1 MNINMPIKN
10 VKNKIKIDF
19 INSTIKLLDIKYEK
33 ETNESTHSISININ
47 YNNFLL
53 SKKFDD
59 FFLGKSKTKFYFK
72 KCIRTI
78 EYMHKLINIRKEL
91 KFQNIE
97 NQNCDFISKVT
108 KSIMYIIKD
117 NINSKNSTL
126 NQKFIKILIVMT
138 YNNIFPIENLI
149 LIISIFIN
157 TIIDIIIK
165 EDQIIDNSIKIN
177 NSPMYFIN
185 DLFNTLN
192 SIPKNLINRSLH
204 IKLIGQII
212 TILEKNIFKYP
223 YYIHVNKLHL
233 WLKLL
238 GNKIISSD
246 SKTQLHYDRI
256 LSFLVKI
263 YKFSFE
269 NIFLYKNIYEKSAVS
284 FDYYINSLDFL
295 CELFKEEHTQ
305 RLSNTFIIKDGFYI
319 YNNVPLSL
327 NNVQIKTT
335 CYTLIFSFRLT
346 KISNNSEDTIILNLV
361 NNSRKSILKISLA
374 QNSKML
380 KVTGKKNVEWN
391 SGISIDLD
399 KDYLVCITQE
409 KKMLIEK
416 KKISLYINNIEK
428 KKEKDSNKS
437 SHEHLTSNLF
447 DFIDFEQNVT
457 FELGKNNFEG
467 IFGDVVVINKKI
479 KSNEIF
485 HIYNLKENY
494 SDVICSINNRYDFTL
509 KKKNYTKEN
518 SDIVFLNNLK
528 YQCILKLLS
537 KEVQNILHKKKSI
550 IIKPYGE
557 LKYLKNNNEANTI
570 KEKDDNNIDNL
581 NIKIYHMNY
590 SIINFIF
597 QHGLEFLTFQLH
609 KIKSLI
615 DDNDLMNLCLYKTL
629 HTVLEVIKMADE
641 IFFIEKDKN
650 TFKVENKFC
659 TFLISL
665 VTVLNTK
672 KRNFDFDE
680 KIRGV
685 LLDFVEIFQKKNT
698 TILQD
703 LIFSILFDTKLFKR
717 NNIVNYN
724 RLFDEML
731 YHIKN
736 NDKNN
741 SVFMFYK
748 LLLFDDFFE
757 IKSKETKHKNYMKI
771 ITYFLTENKKLKT
784 KDSINENFI
793 QYFLNIKSLKKIYH
807 YLKIIYYNY
816 DSLKSY
822 YNDNDNF
829 IRYIF
834 SNYNKIIDNNC
845 KYCRN
850 IQILCFLLYDLR
862 IKENQNNSVF
872 SYAPFGFMLSP
883 NYNFIRCIFI
893 QCFNID
899 NQQKLKFIKSSLYY
913 ENEIDILL
921 NIMRKGN
928 INILSLIDFQ
938 YFIPKL
944 EAIIKYFCYLYNQY
958 SSSSDNY
965 LFKLLKKSIK
975 LITDFLDKVIKM
987 DEIGTKNNNN
997 QINNSDNNSENEFI
1011 SKLFASSC
1019 IKLLFILYF
1028 NIYNEQ
1034 ELKDLKTIDK
1044 YMSFSLNRVY
1054 NPFYFYLLLPFIDLN
1069 KNIKISK
1076 NYKTELLKMIMKNI
1090 ILSYNTIKIKTVDL
1104 SNDNK
1109 AKINN
1114 DILILN
1120 SIVILIRIYNIIQSN
1135 DNSFIISAAQKTIIN
1150 YLKYILENNY
1160 LFSKYI
1166 FNINLIDDNV
1176 IVNEQKIKNNNN
1188 NIKEKKKKLST
1199 EKEKDK
1205 EKEKKYY
1212 KFLSEITL
1220 DIAFFLLNKNEDSDL
1235 ISILYSSL
1243 KIKENNT
1250 IFYQIDDYFLSE
1262 SNNNKNINVFNT
1274 NMIRLLN
1281 NQKISTDY
1289 CDATNQDSTLNSIY
1303 FFTYF
1308 FYKLKNSSKKLKKE
1322 KNKSENDLIA
1332 FINKGLEIIFK
1343 DCISIIQKYIKQI
1356 KKIKNKST
1364 INEIQFKVYYIMFE
1378 HFLSKYKDNNFKLT
1392 ESKQIFAY
1400 FQKYLKNS
1408 KLMHK
1413 IEKNYNSPLNLFDN
1427 SDLSILDKS
1436 DPSINILSKYRKSS
1450 CLPDEGDLLLRIKQK
1465 DSINNPNTEYKEFI
1479 TRRSNSLNEDLIK
1492 YNNIMERLDK
1502 DEIDNDNNNVK
1513 IKTPKLPTKE
1523 TKTNFD
1529 ISDLSCSKD
1538 ISTVNT
1544 NVNIIDESNSENSF
1558 NESNNLNFNSNYQ
1571 CNNYINYTEEK
1582 YKKRKKAFYLNKK
1595 NFISSI
1601 NLNRNLLSCNENE
1614 PELTEFSYK
1623 EEVQNIQK
1631 SKLSEDETRNT
1642 NNLYISKIHKN
1653 MLEEKEN
1660 VTREIEIDPNHQYL
1674 IDKLKDFDIPCF
1686 YYRKLNSKDE
1696 PKNTKIILIP
1706 KREIMRTFG
1715 FIFKKFI
1722 YNSKLFKKLKYAFK
1736 IRYKD
1741 IDLEHSIPEEEDFS
1755 LDYPTKLKNFTCND
1769 YYRPFLK
1776 PILNYSQTEYFYSAH
1791 SNLKKTIVQKD
1802 ISDED
1807 KIGLIE
1813 YEKINLIINKKKSEF
1828 RVKCENIS
1836 NKGSIF
1842 GAIHL
1847 QNSLMTFED
1856 NSLKDKRLVHEKV
1869 DQKIFYLFSS
1879 DNVDRLKGRNKH
1891 MVIYYNEIKEVIL
1904 RRYCFTDIAYEIF
1917 TKDNR
1922 SFFFNFF
1929 NIDNR
1934 KKFFNSLKEKIN
1946 KFNSKLKEGDKNS
1959 GIYSYLYNNIAEPL
1973 YINDPKN
1980 YFENNDY
1987 KNKYVKSEIS
1997 NFQYLLLVNKFS
2009 TRTYNDNNQYLIFP
2023 LLYLDTEKKKERK
2036 LDKPICMNREL
2047 TKEDYLKFE
2056 NNYET
2061 MGYHFNIHYSTMAYI
2076 NYYLMRM
2083 IPFTN
2088 CQIKLQSGHFDSPSR
2103 MFTSL
2108 ENLLY
2113 VFSISD
2119 ENRELCPEF
2128 FYNYESF
2135 LNLNYNDFGYF
2146 NLDKKQIH
2154 HFNNNQN
2161 CSIVEFIIN
2170 LRNILEKKELSP
2182 WINNIFGFNQINDD
2196 IKEYNMFPTYSY
2208 EQFNNFEKQ
2217 KEMINEEKNT
2227 NINVKIINEKLKS
2240 IRGKLE
2246 MLSLGLTPL
2255 QLFKNPHP
2263 EKEKYSKKKI
2273 DNINTSTQENR
2284 KQIENE
2290 KTYFKKKTIN
2300 YGINKYLI
2308 DFINKEDLSNLKCI
2322 FNNLDGGNLKI
2333 LFLFE
2338 NNLKIFTY
2346 VCENGK
2352 DLPEKNISLEENM
2365 NILDIKP
2372 YRNLFVEL
2380 YENVY
2385 LLCRL
2390 SNNTL
2395 LLFSEKQ
2402 KIFIEWPCAITAIKS
2417 HIHLRK
2423 STSSTNTEIH
2433 INKIFSGDAEG
2444 YISIIEI
2451 ITEYN
2456 EKKKEFKIISL
2467 SNNFKRSKA
2476 HYSLI
2481 NGILFSQRLNIII
2494 SSCEKGYITI
2504 NNAYS
2509 FEFLNIIKIG
2519 CNLNVIDFKLSSY
2532 DLLYIYTKEKFN
2544 NKDIFNLYCYTLNG
2558 LKISKLTREKEF
2570 DNFYINNTSA
2580 YIIDKDGICKE
2591 YNCTNFKE
2599 IDNHIKKEETN
2610 SITKT
2615 GDNVLHCVYNAKWLK
2630 IFIIFN
2636 KNYKII
2642 KINNY

>member
-1 MNINMPIKN
+1 MNNNVSIKN
-10 VKNKIKIDF
+10 EKNKIQLDF
-19 INSTIKLLDIKYEK
+19 INSTIKLSEIKFEK
-33 ETNESTHSISININ
+33 INNASTHSISLNLN
-47 YNNFLL
+47 CNNFLL
-53 SKKFDD
+53 SKKLDD
-59 FFLGKSKTKFYFK
+59 FFLGKRKTKIFFK
-72 KCIRTI
+72 KYIRTI
-78 EYMHKLINIRKEL
+78 EYINKLINIRKEI
-91 KFQNIE
+91 KFKNIE
-97 NQNCDFISKVT
+97 NQSGDLISKVT
-108 KSIMYIIKD
+108 KSFMYIIKD
-117 NINSKNSTL
+117 NINSKNCSL
-126 NQKFIKILIVMT
+126 NQKFIRILIVMA
-138 YNNIFPIENLI
+138 YNNILPIEILI

-157 TIIDIIIK
+157 IVIDIIVK
-165 EDQIIDNSIKIN
+165 EAQNIGNSSKLN
-177 NSPMYFIN
+177 KTPMCFIN
-185 DLFNTLN
+185 DLFNALV
-192 SIPKNLINRSLH
+192 SIPQEFINRIIH

-212 TILEKNIFKYP
+212 TILEQNIFKYP
-223 YYIHVNKLHL
+223 YNIHANKLHL

-246 SKTQLHYDRI
+246 SKTQIHYDRI
-256 LSFLVKI
+256 LSFLIKI
-263 YKFSFE
+263 YKFSFDSV
-269 NIFLYKNIYEKSAVS
+269 FLYKNIYEKSAVS
-284 FDYYINSLDFL
+284 FDYYVNSLDFL
-295 CELFKEEHTQ
+295 CELFREEQSQ
-305 RLSNTFIIKDGFYI
+305 RLSNAFIIKDGFYI
-319 YNNVPLSL
+319 YNNTPLSL

-346 KISNNSEDTIILNLV
+346 KISNNTEDTLLLDLI
-361 NNSRKSILKISLA
+361 NNSKKSILKISLD
-374 QNSKML
+374 QSSKIL
-380 KVTGKKNVEWN
+380 KVIGKKNVEWN
-391 SGISIDLD
+391 TNVAIDLN

-416 KKISLYINNIEK
+416 KKLSLYINNIETK
-428 KKEKDSNKS
+428 NEKDPNKS

-447 DFIDFEQNVT
+447 DFIDFEQSVT
-457 FELGKNNFEG
+457 LELGKNNFEG
-467 IFGDVVVINKKI
+467 VFGDVILINKKI

-485 HIYNLKENY
+485 HVYNLKENY
-494 SDVICSINNRYDFTL
+494 SEVICSINNRYDFTL

-518 SDIVFLNNLK
+518 SDIIFLSNLK

-537 KEVQNILHKKKSI
+537 KEVQNISNEKKSI

-557 LKYLKNNNEANTI
+557 LKYLKNRNETNSI
-570 KEKDDNNIDNL
+570 KENDNKNNDNM
-581 NIKIYHMNY
+581 NVKIYHMSY

-597 QHGLEFLTFQLH
+597 QHGLDFLTFQLH
-609 KIKSLI
+609 KMKSLI
-615 DDNDLMNLCLYKTL
+615 DDNELLNLCLYKTL
-629 HTVLEVIKMADE
+629 HTVLELIKMADE
-641 IFFIEKDKN
+641 IFFIEKVKN
-650 TFKVENKFC
+650 KVKVENKLY

-665 VTVLNTK
+665 VTVLNSK
-672 KRNFDFDE
+672 NRNFDFDE

-685 LLDFVEIFQKKNT
+685 LLDFGEIFQKKNT

-703 LIFSILFDTKLFKR
+703 LNFSILFDTRLFKR
-717 NNIVNYN
+717 NNIINYN
-724 RLFDEML
+724 RLFDEMI

-741 SVFMFYK
+741 SIFMFNK

-771 ITYFLTENKKLKT
+771 ISYFLTENKKVKT
-784 KDSINENFI
+784 KDSINDNFI
-793 QYFLNIKSLKKIYH
+793 QYFINIKSPKKIYH
-807 YLKIIYYNY
+807 YLKIIYYNF

-822 YNDNDNF
+822 YNENENF
-829 IRYIF
+829 IKYIIC
-834 SNYNKIIDNNC
+834 NYNKINDNNC

-850 IQILCFLLYDLR
+850 IQILCFLLYD
-862 IKENQNNSVF
+862 IKINENQNNSVF
-872 SYAPFGFMLSP
+872 SYAPYGFMTSP

-893 QCFNID
+893 QCFHIN
-899 NQQKLKFIKSSLYY
+899 NRQKLKFIKSSLYF

-921 NIMRKGN
+921 NIIGKGN

-944 EAIIKYFCYLYNQY
+944 EGIIKYFCYIYNQY
-958 SSSSDNY
+958 SSSSDLY
-965 LFKLLKKSIK
+965 LLKLLKKSIK
-975 LITDFLDKVIKM
+975 LITDFLDKVIKI
-987 DEIGTKNNNN
+987 DEIGKKE
-997 QINNSDNNSENEFI
+997 INNSENEFI
-1011 SKLFASSC
+1011 SKLFTSSC
-1019 IKLLFILYF
+1019 IKLVFILYF

-1054 NPFYFYLLLPFIDLN
+1054 NPFYFYLLLPFINLN
-1069 KNIKISK
+1069 NNLKINK
-1076 NYKTELLKMIMKNI
+1076 YYKTELLKMIIKNI
-1090 ILSYNTIKIKTVDL
+1090 ILSYNTIKIKSVDL

-1109 AKINN
+1109 AKIASDN
-1114 DILILN
+1114 LILN

-1135 DNSFIISAAQKTIIN
+1135 DSSFMMSAAQKTIIN

-1166 FNINLIDDNV
+1166 FNINLLDENV
-1176 IVNEQKIKNNNN
+1176 IINEQKIKSNKN

-1199 EKEKDK
+1199 EKEKEK

-1220 DIAFFLLNKNEDSDL
+1220 DIVFYLLNKKEDPDL
-1235 ISILYSSL
+1235 ISLLYSSL
-1243 KIKENNT
+1243 KIKENNS
-1250 IFYQIDDYFLSE
+1250 IFFEIDDYFLSE
-1262 SNNNKNINVFNT
+1262 SNNNKNINAFNSS
-1274 NMIRLLN
+1274 IIQLLN
-1281 NQKISTDY
+1281 DQKINTDY
-1289 CDATNQDSTLNSIY
+1289 CDATNQDSILNSIY

-1308 FYKLKNSSKKLKKE
+1308 FYKLKYTTKKLKEE
-1322 KNKSENDLIA
+1322 KKNSENDLTT
-1332 FINKGLEIIFK
+1332 FINKALEMIFK
-1343 DCISIIQKYIKQI
+1343 DCISIIHKYFKQI
-1356 KKIKNKST
+1356 KKNKSKVT
-1364 INEIQFKVYYIMFE
+1364 IDEVQFKIYYIMLD
-1378 HFLSKYKDNNFKLT
+1378 HFLSKYKDNNFKFI
-1392 ESKQIFAY
+1392 ESNQIFAY
-1400 FQKYLKNS
+1400 FQKYLKSS

-1413 IEKNYNSPLNLFDN
+1413 IEKNYKSSLNLFDN

-1450 CLPDEGDLLLRIKQK
+1450 FFPDEGGLLLRIKQK
-1465 DSINNPNTEYKEFI
+1465 DSINNRNAEYKSF
-1479 TRRSNSLNEDLIK
+1479 TSKRSNSLTDDLIR
-1492 YNNIMERLDK
+1492 YNNIIEKLNK
-1502 DEIDNDNNNVK
+1502 DRIENDNNFK

-1523 TKTNFD
+1523 TKKNFD
-1529 ISDLSCSKD
+1529 ISDLSYSKD

-1544 NVNIIDESNSENSF
+1544 NVNIIDESNSENSIYE
-1558 NESNNLNFNSNYQ
+1558 NNNLNYNSNYQ
-1571 CNNYINYTEEK
+1571 CNNYVNYTDEK
-1582 YKKRKKAFYLNKK
+1582 YKKRKNAFYLNKK

-1601 NLNRNLLSCNENE
+1601 NLNPNLLSCNENE
-1614 PELTEFSYK
+1614 PEPSEFSYK

-1631 SKLSEDETRNT
+1631 SKLSEDDTRSTINFFIYKM
-1642 NNLYISKIHKN
+1642 NKN
-1653 MLEEKEN
+1653 MIEEKN
-1660 VTREIEIDPNHQYL
+1660 AARDIEIDQNHQYL
-1674 IDKLKDFDIPCF
+1674 IDKLKDFDIPYF
-1686 YYRKLNSKDE
+1686 YYKEINSKDE
-1696 PKNTKIILIP
+1696 PKYTKIALIP
-1706 KREIMRTFG
+1706 KREIMRIFG

-1736 IRYKD
+1736 IMYKN
-1741 IDLEHSIPEEEDFS
+1741 IDLEHSIPEEENFS
-1755 LDYPTKLKNFTCND
+1755 LDYPSKLKNFTCND

-1776 PILNYSQTEYFYSAH
+1776 PVLNYSKTEYFYSAH
-1791 SNLKKTIVQKD
+1791 SNLKKSIVEKD
-1802 ISDED
+1802 IGDED

-1847 QNSLMTFED
+1847 HNSLMTFED
-1856 NSLKDKRLVHEKV
+1856 KSLKDKREVHEKV

-1879 DNVDRLKGRNKH
+1879 DKVDRLKGRNKY

-1946 KFNSKLKEGDKNS
+1946 KFNSKLKEGDKNV
-1959 GIYSYLYNNIAEPL
+1959 GINTYLSNNIAEPL
-1973 YINDPKN
+1973 FINEPRS
-1980 YFENNDY
+1980 YFEKNDY
-1987 KNKYVKSEIS
+1987 KNKYIKNELS

-2023 LLYLDTEKKKERK
+2023 LLYMDTQNKKERK

-2047 TKEDYLKFE
+2047 TDEDYLKYE

-2083 IPFTN
+2083 LPFTN
-2088 CQIKLQSGHFDSPSR
+2088 CQIKLQSGHFDAPSR

-2108 ENLLY
+2108 DNLLY

-2119 ENRELCPEF
+2119 ENRELIPEF

-2161 CSIVEFIIN
+2161 CSVIEFIIN

-2182 WINNIFGFNQINDD
+2182 WINNIFGSNQINEN

-2208 EQFNNFEKQ
+2208 EQFNNFEKE
-2217 KEMINEEKNT
+2217 KEMINEEKSQNV
-2227 NINVKIINEKLKS
+2227 NVKIINEKLKS
-2240 IRGKLE
+2240 IRGKME
-2246 MLSLGLTPL
+2246 MLSLGLTPI
-2255 QLFKNPHP
+2255 QLFKYPHP

-2273 DNINTSTQENR
+2273 DNINTSTQENCN
-2284 KQIENE
+2284 QIENG
-2290 KTYFKKKTIN
+2290 KTYYKKKTIN

-2308 DFINKEDLSNLKCI
+2308 DFIKKEDLSNVKCI
-2322 FNNLDGGNLKI
+2322 FNNFNCGNLKI

-2338 NNLKIFTY
+2338 NNLKIFSY
-2346 VCENGK
+2346 ISENGK
-2352 DLPEKNISLEENM
+2352 DIPEKNISLEENM
-2365 NILDIKP
+2365 NILNIKP

-2402 KIFIEWPCAITAIKS
+2402 KNFIEWPCAITAIESYTHHHKS
-2417 HIHLRK
+2417 IP
-2423 STSSTNTEIH
+2423 STNSEIY

-2456 EKKKEFKIISL
+2456 EKKKEFKIVSL

-2476 HYSLI
+2476 HYSFI
-2481 NGILFSQRLNIII
+2481 NGIIYNQRLNIII

-2509 FEFLNIIKIG
+2509 FEFLNIIQIG
-2519 CNLNVIDFKLSSY
+2519 YHINVIDFKLSSY
-2532 DLLYIYTKEKFN
+2532 DLLYIYTEEKCN

-2558 LKISKLTREKEF
+2558 VKISKLIREKEF
-2570 DNFYINNTSA
+2570 VNFYINNTSA
-2580 YIIDKDGICKE
+2580 YIINKDGSCKE

-2599 IDNHIKKEETN
+2599 IENHIKKEEAN

-2615 GDNVLHCVYNAKWLK
+2615 GENALHCICNSKLLK

-2636 KNYKII
+2636 KNYKEI
-2642 KINNY
+2642 KINNNY

>member
-1 MNINMPIKN
+1 MNNNVSIKN
-10 VKNKIKIDF
+10 EKNKIQIDF
-19 INSTIKLLDIKYEK
+19 INSTIKLSEIKFEK
-33 ETNESTHSISININ
+33 INNASTHSISLNLN
-47 YNNFLL
+47 CNNFLL
-53 SKKFDD
+53 SKKLDD
-59 FFLGKSKTKFYFK
+59 FFLGKRKTKIFFK
-72 KCIRTI
+72 KYIRTI
-78 EYMHKLINIRKEL
+78 EYINKLINIRKEI
-91 KFQNIE
+91 KFKNIE
-97 NQNCDFISKVT
+97 NQSGDLISKVT
-108 KSIMYIIKD
+108 KSFMYIIKD
-117 NINSKNSTL
+117 NINSKNCSL
-126 NQKFIKILIVMT
+126 NQKFIRILIVMA
-138 YNNIFPIENLI
+138 YNNILPIEILI

-157 TIIDIIIK
+157 TVIDMIVK
-165 EDQIIDNSIKIN
+165 EAQIIGNSSKLN
-177 NSPMYFIN
+177 KTPMCFIN
-185 DLFNTLN
+185 DLFNALV
-192 SIPKNLINRSLH
+192 SIPQEFINRIIH

-212 TILEKNIFKYP
+212 TILEQNIFKYP
-223 YYIHVNKLHL
+223 YNIHANKLHL

-246 SKTQLHYDRI
+246 SKTQIHYDRI
-256 LSFLVKI
+256 LSFLIKI
-263 YKFSFE
+263 YKFSFDSV
-269 NIFLYKNIYEKSAVS
+269 FLYKNIYEKSAVS
-284 FDYYINSLDFL
+284 FDYYVNSLDFL
-295 CELFKEEHTQ
+295 CELFREEQSQ
-305 RLSNTFIIKDGFYI
+305 RLSNAFIIKDGFYI
-319 YNNVPLSL
+319 YNNTPLSL
-327 NNVQIKTT
+327 NNVQIKTN

-346 KISNNSEDTIILNLV
+346 KISNNTEDTLLLDLI
-361 NNSRKSILKISLA
+361 NNSKKSILKISLD
-374 QNSKML
+374 QSSKIL
-380 KVTGKKNVEWN
+380 KVIGKKNVEWSTN
-391 SGISIDLD
+391 VAIDLN
-399 KDYLVCITQE
+399 KDYLICITQE

-416 KKISLYINNIEK
+416 KKISLYINNIETK
-428 KKEKDSNKS
+428 NEKDPNKS

-447 DFIDFEQNVT
+447 DFIDFEQSVT
-457 FELGKNNFEG
+457 LELGKNNFEG
-467 IFGDVVVINKKI
+467 IFGDVILINKKI

-485 HIYNLKENY
+485 HVYNLKENY
-494 SDVICSINNRYDFTL
+494 SEVICSINNRYDFTL

-518 SDIVFLNNLK
+518 SDIIFLSNLK

-537 KEVQNILHKKKSI
+537 KEVQNISNEKKSI

-557 LKYLKNNNEANTI
+557 LKYLKNRNETNSI
-570 KEKDDNNIDNL
+570 KENDNKNNDNM
-581 NIKIYHMNY
+581 NVKIYHMSY

-597 QHGLEFLTFQLH
+597 QHGLDFLTFQLH
-609 KIKSLI
+609 KMKSLI
-615 DDNDLMNLCLYKTL
+615 DDNELLNLCLYKTL
-629 HTVLEVIKMADE
+629 HTVLELIKMADE
-641 IFFIEKDKN
+641 IFFIEKVKN
-650 TFKVENKFC
+650 KVKVENKLY

-665 VTVLNTK
+665 VTVLNSK
-672 KRNFDFDE
+672 NRNFDFDE
-680 KIRGV
+680 KMRGV
-685 LLDFVEIFQKKNT
+685 LLDFGEIFQKKNT

-703 LIFSILFDTKLFKR
+703 LNFSILFDTRLFKR
-717 NNIVNYN
+717 NNIINYN
-724 RLFDEML
+724 RLFDEMI

-741 SVFMFYK
+741 SIFMFNK

-771 ITYFLTENKKLKT
+771 ISYFLTENKKVKT
-784 KDSINENFI
+784 KDSINDNFI
-793 QYFLNIKSLKKIYH
+793 QYFINIKSPKKIYH
-807 YLKIIYYNY
+807 YLKIIYYNF

-822 YNDNDNF
+822 YNENENF
-829 IRYIF
+829 IKYIF
-834 SNYNKIIDNNC
+834 CNYNKINDNNC

-850 IQILCFLLYDLR
+850 IQILCFLLYD
-862 IKENQNNSVF
+862 IKINENQNNSVF
-872 SYAPFGFMLSP
+872 SYAPYGFMTSP

-893 QCFNID
+893 QCFHIN
-899 NQQKLKFIKSSLYY
+899 NRQKLKFIKSSLYF

-921 NIMRKGN
+921 NIIGKGN

-944 EAIIKYFCYLYNQY
+944 EGIIKYFCYIYNQY
-958 SSSSDNY
+958 SSSSDLY
-965 LFKLLKKSIK
+965 LLKLLKKSIK
-975 LITDFLDKVIKM
+975 LITDFLDKVIKI
-987 DEIGTKNNNN
+987 DEIGKKE
-997 QINNSDNNSENEFI
+997 INNSENEFI
-1011 SKLFASSC
+1011 SKLFTSSC
-1019 IKLLFILYF
+1019 IKLVFILYF

-1054 NPFYFYLLLPFIDLN
+1054 NPFYFYLLLPFINLN
-1069 KNIKISK
+1069 NNLKINK
-1076 NYKTELLKMIMKNI
+1076 YYKTELLKMIIKNI
-1090 ILSYNTIKIKTVDL
+1090 ILSYNTIKIKSVDL

-1109 AKINN
+1109 AKIASDN
-1114 DILILN
+1114 LILN

-1135 DNSFIISAAQKTIIN
+1135 DNSFMMSAAQKTIIN

-1166 FNINLIDDNV
+1166 FNINLLDENV
-1176 IVNEQKIKNNNN
+1176 IVNEQKIKSNKN

-1199 EKEKDK
+1199 EKEKEK

-1220 DIAFFLLNKNEDSDL
+1220 DIVFYLLNKKEDPDL
-1235 ISILYSSL
+1235 ISLLYSSL
-1243 KIKENNT
+1243 KIKENNS
-1250 IFYQIDDYFLSE
+1250 IFFEIDDYFLSE
-1262 SNNNKNINVFNT
+1262 SNNNKNINAFNSS
-1274 NMIRLLN
+1274 IIQILN
-1281 NQKISTDY
+1281 DQKINTDY
-1289 CDATNQDSTLNSIY
+1289 CDATNQDSILNSIY

-1308 FYKLKNSSKKLKKE
+1308 FYKLKYTTKKLKEE
-1322 KNKSENDLIA
+1322 KKNSKNDLTT
-1332 FINKGLEIIFK
+1332 FINKALEMIFK
-1343 DCISIIQKYIKQI
+1343 DCISIIHKYFKQI
-1356 KKIKNKST
+1356 KKNKSKVT
-1364 INEIQFKVYYIMFE
+1364 IDEVQFKIYYIMLD
-1378 HFLSKYKDNNFKLT
+1378 HFLSKYKDNNFKFI
-1392 ESKQIFAY
+1392 ESNQIFAY
-1400 FQKYLKNS
+1400 FQKYLKSS

-1413 IEKNYNSPLNLFDN
+1413 IEKNYKSSLNLFDN

-1450 CLPDEGDLLLRIKQK
+1450 FFPDEGGLLLRIKQK
-1465 DSINNPNTEYKEFI
+1465 DSINNRNAEYKSF
-1479 TRRSNSLNEDLIK
+1479 TSKRSNSLTDDLIR
-1492 YNNIMERLDK
+1492 YNNIIEKLNK
-1502 DEIDNDNNNVK
+1502 DRIENDNNFKV
-1513 IKTPKLPTKE
+1513 KTPKLPTKE
-1523 TKTNFD
+1523 TKKNFD
-1529 ISDLSCSKD
+1529 ISDLSYSKD

-1544 NVNIIDESNSENSF
+1544 NVNIIDESNSENSIYE
-1558 NESNNLNFNSNYQ
+1558 NNNLNYNSNYQ
-1571 CNNYINYTEEK
+1571 CNNYVNYTDEK
-1582 YKKRKKAFYLNKK
+1582 YKKRKNAFYLNKK

-1601 NLNRNLLSCNENE
+1601 NLNPNLLSCNENE
-1614 PELTEFSYK
+1614 PEPSEFSYK

-1631 SKLSEDETRNT
+1631 SKLSEDDTRSTINFFIYKM
-1642 NNLYISKIHKN
+1642 NKN
-1653 MLEEKEN
+1653 MIEEKN
-1660 VTREIEIDPNHQYL
+1660 AARDIEIDQNHQYL
-1674 IDKLKDFDIPCF
+1674 IDKLKDFDIPYF
-1686 YYRKLNSKDE
+1686 YYKEINSKDE
-1696 PKNTKIILIP
+1696 PKYTKIALIP
-1706 KREIMRTFG
+1706 KREIMRIFG

-1736 IRYKD
+1736 IMYKN
-1741 IDLEHSIPEEEDFS
+1741 IDLEHSIPEEENFS
-1755 LDYPTKLKNFTCND
+1755 LDYPSKLKNFTCND

-1776 PILNYSQTEYFYSAH
+1776 PVLNYSKTEYFYSAH
-1791 SNLKKTIVQKD
+1791 SNLKKSIVEKD
-1802 ISDED
+1802 IGDED

-1847 QNSLMTFED
+1847 HNSLMTFED
-1856 NSLKDKRLVHEKV
+1856 KSLKDKREVHEKV

-1879 DNVDRLKGRNKH
+1879 DKVDRLKGRNKY

-1946 KFNSKLKEGDKNS
+1946 KFNSKLKEGDKNV
-1959 GIYSYLYNNIAEPL
+1959 GINTYLSNNIAEPL
-1973 YINDPKN
+1973 FINEPRS
-1980 YFENNDY
+1980 YFEKNDY
-1987 KNKYVKSEIS
+1987 KNKYIKNELS

-2023 LLYLDTEKKKERK
+2023 LLYMDTQNKKERK

-2047 TKEDYLKFE
+2047 TDEDYLKYE

-2083 IPFTN
+2083 LPFTN
-2088 CQIKLQSGHFDSPSR
+2088 CQIKLQSGHFDAPSR

-2108 ENLLY
+2108 DNLLY

-2119 ENRELCPEF
+2119 ENRELIPEF

-2161 CSIVEFIIN
+2161 CSVIEFIIN

-2182 WINNIFGFNQINDD
+2182 WINNIFGSNQINEN

-2208 EQFNNFEKQ
+2208 EQFNNFEKE
-2217 KEMINEEKNT
+2217 KEMINEEKSQNV
-2227 NINVKIINEKLKS
+2227 NVKIINEKLKS
-2240 IRGKLE
+2240 IRGKME
-2246 MLSLGLTPL
+2246 MLSLGLTPI
-2255 QLFKNPHP
+2255 QLFKYPHP

-2273 DNINTSTQENR
+2273 DNINTSTQENCN
-2284 KQIENE
+2284 QIENG
-2290 KTYFKKKTIN
+2290 KTYYKKKTIN

-2308 DFINKEDLSNLKCI
+2308 DFIKKEDLSNVKCI
-2322 FNNLDGGNLKI
+2322 FNNFNCGNLKI

-2338 NNLKIFTY
+2338 NNLKIFSY
-2346 VCENGK
+2346 ISENGK
-2352 DLPEKNISLEENM
+2352 DIPEKNISLEENM
-2365 NILDIKP
+2365 NILNIKP

-2402 KIFIEWPCAITAIKS
+2402 KNFIEWPCAITAIESYTHHHKS
-2417 HIHLRK
+2417 IP
-2423 STSSTNTEIH
+2423 STNSEIY

-2456 EKKKEFKIISL
+2456 EKKKEFKIVSL

-2476 HYSLI
+2476 HYSFI
-2481 NGILFSQRLNIII
+2481 NGIIYNQRLNIII

-2509 FEFLNIIKIG
+2509 FEFLNIIQIG
-2519 CNLNVIDFKLSSY
+2519 YHINVIDFKLSSY
-2532 DLLYIYTKEKFN
+2532 DLLYIYTEEKCN

-2558 LKISKLTREKEF
+2558 VKISKLIREKEF
-2570 DNFYINNTSA
+2570 VNFYINNTSA
-2580 YIIDKDGICKE
+2580 YIINKDGSCKE

-2599 IDNHIKKEETN
+2599 IENHIKKEEAN

-2615 GDNVLHCVYNAKWLK
+2615 GENALHCICNSKLLK

-2636 KNYKII
+2636 KNYKEI
-2642 KINNY
+2642 KINNNY

>member
-1 MNINMPIKN
+1 MNNNVSIKN
-10 VKNKIKIDF
+10 EKNKIQIDF
-19 INSTIKLLDIKYEK
+19 INSTIKLSEIKFEK
-33 ETNESTHSISININ
+33 INNASTHSISLNLN
-47 YNNFLL
+47 CNNFLL
-53 SKKFDD
+53 SKKLDD
-59 FFLGKSKTKFYFK
+59 FFLGKRKTKIFFK
-72 KCIRTI
+72 KYIRTI
-78 EYMHKLINIRKEL
+78 EYINKLINIRKEI
-91 KFQNIE
+91 KFKNIE
-97 NQNCDFISKVT
+97 NQSGDLISKVT
-108 KSIMYIIKD
+108 KSFMYIIKD
-117 NINSKNSTL
+117 NINSKNCSL
-126 NQKFIKILIVMT
+126 NQKFIRILIVMA
-138 YNNIFPIENLI
+138 YNNILPIEILI

-157 TIIDIIIK
+157 TVIDMIVK
-165 EDQIIDNSIKIN
+165 EAQIIGNSSKLN
-177 NSPMYFIN
+177 KTPMCFIN
-185 DLFNTLN
+185 DLFNALV
-192 SIPKNLINRSLH
+192 SIPQEFINRIIH

-212 TILEKNIFKYP
+212 TILEQNIFKYP
-223 YYIHVNKLHL
+223 YNIHANKLHL

-246 SKTQLHYDRI
+246 SKTQIHYDRI
-256 LSFLVKI
+256 LSFLIKI
-263 YKFSFE
+263 YKFSFDSV
-269 NIFLYKNIYEKSAVS
+269 FLYKNIYEKSAVS
-284 FDYYINSLDFL
+284 FDYYVNSLDFL
-295 CELFKEEHTQ
+295 CELFREEQSQ
-305 RLSNTFIIKDGFYI
+305 RLSNAFIIKDGFYI
-319 YNNVPLSL
+319 YNNTPLSL
-327 NNVQIKTT
+327 NNVQIKTN

-346 KISNNSEDTIILNLV
+346 KISNNTEDTLLLDLI
-361 NNSRKSILKISLA
+361 NNSKKSILKISLD
-374 QNSKML
+374 QSSKIL
-380 KVTGKKNVEWN
+380 KVIGKKNVEWSTN
-391 SGISIDLD
+391 VAIDLN
-399 KDYLVCITQE
+399 KDYLICITQE

-416 KKISLYINNIEK
+416 KKISLYINNIETK
-428 KKEKDSNKS
+428 NEKDPNKS

-447 DFIDFEQNVT
+447 DFIDFEQSVT
-457 FELGKNNFEG
+457 LELGKNNFEG
-467 IFGDVVVINKKI
+467 IFGDVILINKKI

-485 HIYNLKENY
+485 HVYNLKENY
-494 SDVICSINNRYDFTL
+494 SEVICSINNRYDFTL

-518 SDIVFLNNLK
+518 SDIIFLSNLK

-537 KEVQNILHKKKSI
+537 KEVQNISNEKKSI

-557 LKYLKNNNEANTI
+557 LKYLKNRNETNSI
-570 KEKDDNNIDNL
+570 KENDNKNNDNM
-581 NIKIYHMNY
+581 NVKIYHMSY

-597 QHGLEFLTFQLH
+597 QHGLDFLTFQLH
-609 KIKSLI
+609 KMKSLI
-615 DDNDLMNLCLYKTL
+615 DDNELLNLCLYKTL
-629 HTVLEVIKMADE
+629 HTVLELIKMADE
-641 IFFIEKDKN
+641 IFFIEKVKN
-650 TFKVENKFC
+650 KVKVENKLY

-665 VTVLNTK
+665 VTVLNSK
-672 KRNFDFDE
+672 NRNFDFDE
-680 KIRGV
+680 KMRGV
-685 LLDFVEIFQKKNT
+685 LLDFGEIFQKKNT

-703 LIFSILFDTKLFKR
+703 LNFSILFDTRLFKR
-717 NNIVNYN
+717 NNIINYN
-724 RLFDEML
+724 RLFDEMI

-741 SVFMFYK
+741 SIFMFNK

-771 ITYFLTENKKLKT
+771 ISYFLTENKKVKT
-784 KDSINENFI
+784 KDSINDNFI
-793 QYFLNIKSLKKIYH
+793 QYFINIKSPKKIYH
-807 YLKIIYYNY
+807 YLKIIYYNF

-822 YNDNDNF
+822 YNENENF
-829 IRYIF
+829 IKYIF
-834 SNYNKIIDNNC
+834 CNYNKINDNNC

-850 IQILCFLLYDLR
+850 IQILCFLLYD
-862 IKENQNNSVF
+862 IKINENQNNSVF
-872 SYAPFGFMLSP
+872 SYAPYGFMTSP

-893 QCFNID
+893 QCFHIN
-899 NQQKLKFIKSSLYY
+899 NRQKLKFIKSSLYF

-921 NIMRKGN
+921 NIIGKGN

-944 EAIIKYFCYLYNQY
+944 EGIIKYFCYIYNQY
-958 SSSSDNY
+958 SSSSDLY
-965 LFKLLKKSIK
+965 LLKLLKKSIK
-975 LITDFLDKVIKM
+975 LITDFLDKVIKI
-987 DEIGTKNNNN
+987 DEIGKKE
-997 QINNSDNNSENEFI
+997 INNSENEFI
-1011 SKLFASSC
+1011 SKLFTSSC
-1019 IKLLFILYF
+1019 IKLVFILYF

-1054 NPFYFYLLLPFIDLN
+1054 NPFYFYLLLPFINLN
-1069 KNIKISK
+1069 NNLKINK
-1076 NYKTELLKMIMKNI
+1076 YYKTELLKMIIKNI
-1090 ILSYNTIKIKTVDL
+1090 ILSYNTIKIKSVDL

-1109 AKINN
+1109 AKIASDN
-1114 DILILN
+1114 LILN

-1135 DNSFIISAAQKTIIN
+1135 DNSFMMSAAQKTIIN

-1166 FNINLIDDNV
+1166 FNINLLDENV
-1176 IVNEQKIKNNNN
+1176 IVNEQKIKSNKN

-1199 EKEKDK
+1199 EKEKEK

-1220 DIAFFLLNKNEDSDL
+1220 DIVFYLLNKKEDPDL
-1235 ISILYSSL
+1235 ISLLYSSL
-1243 KIKENNT
+1243 KIKENNS
-1250 IFYQIDDYFLSE
+1250 IFFEIDDYFLSE
-1262 SNNNKNINVFNT
+1262 SNNNKNINAFNSS
-1274 NMIRLLN
+1274 IIQLLN
-1281 NQKISTDY
+1281 DQKINTDY
-1289 CDATNQDSTLNSIY
+1289 CDATNQDSILNSIY

-1308 FYKLKNSSKKLKKE
+1308 FYKLKYTTKKLKEE
-1322 KNKSENDLIA
+1322 KKNSKNDLTT
-1332 FINKGLEIIFK
+1332 FINKALEMIFK
-1343 DCISIIQKYIKQI
+1343 DCISIIHKYFKQI
-1356 KKIKNKST
+1356 KKNKSKVT
-1364 INEIQFKVYYIMFE
+1364 IDEVQFKIYYIMLD
-1378 HFLSKYKDNNFKLT
+1378 HFLSKYKDNNFKFI
-1392 ESKQIFAY
+1392 ESNQIFAY
-1400 FQKYLKNS
+1400 FQKYLKSS

-1413 IEKNYNSPLNLFDN
+1413 IEKNYKSSLNLFDN

-1436 DPSINILSKYRKSS
+1436 DPSINILSKNRKSS
-1450 CLPDEGDLLLRIKQK
+1450 FFPDEGGLLLRIKQK
-1465 DSINNPNTEYKEFI
+1465 DSINNRNAEYKSF
-1479 TRRSNSLNEDLIK
+1479 TSKRSNSLTDDLIR
-1492 YNNIMERLDK
+1492 YNNIIEKLNK
-1502 DEIDNDNNNVK
+1502 DRIENDNNFK

-1523 TKTNFD
+1523 TKKNFD
-1529 ISDLSCSKD
+1529 ISDLSYSKD

-1544 NVNIIDESNSENSF
+1544 NVNIIDESNSENSIYE
-1558 NESNNLNFNSNYQ
+1558 NNNLNYNSNYQ
-1571 CNNYINYTEEK
+1571 CNNYVNYTDEK
-1582 YKKRKKAFYLNKK
+1582 YKKRKNAFYLNKK

-1601 NLNRNLLSCNENE
+1601 NLNPNLLSCNENE
-1614 PELTEFSYK
+1614 PEPSEFSYK

-1631 SKLSEDETRNT
+1631 SKLSEDDTRSTINFFIYKM
-1642 NNLYISKIHKN
+1642 NKN
-1653 MLEEKEN
+1653 MIEEKN
-1660 VTREIEIDPNHQYL
+1660 AARDIEIDQNHQYL
-1674 IDKLKDFDIPCF
+1674 IDKLKDFDIPYF
-1686 YYRKLNSKDE
+1686 YYKEINSKDE
-1696 PKNTKIILIP
+1696 PKYTKIALIP
-1706 KREIMRTFG
+1706 KREIMRIFG

-1736 IRYKD
+1736 IMYKN
-1741 IDLEHSIPEEEDFS
+1741 IDLEHSIPEEENFS
-1755 LDYPTKLKNFTCND
+1755 LDYPSKLKNFTCND

-1776 PILNYSQTEYFYSAH
+1776 PVLNYSKTEYFYSAH
-1791 SNLKKTIVQKD
+1791 SNLKKSIVEKD
-1802 ISDED
+1802 IGDED

-1847 QNSLMTFED
+1847 HNSLMTFED
-1856 NSLKDKRLVHEKV
+1856 KSLKDKREVHEKV

-1879 DNVDRLKGRNKH
+1879 DKVDRLKGRNKY

-1946 KFNSKLKEGDKNS
+1946 KFNSKLKEGDKNV
-1959 GIYSYLYNNIAEPL
+1959 GINTYLSNNIAEPL
-1973 YINDPKN
+1973 FINEPRS
-1980 YFENNDY
+1980 YFEKNDY
-1987 KNKYVKSEIS
+1987 KNKYIKNELS

-2023 LLYLDTEKKKERK
+2023 LLYMDTQNKKERK

-2047 TKEDYLKFE
+2047 TDEDYLKYE

-2083 IPFTN
+2083 LPFTN
-2088 CQIKLQSGHFDSPSR
+2088 CQIKLQSGHFDAPSR

-2108 ENLLY
+2108 DNLLY

-2119 ENRELCPEF
+2119 ENRELIPEF

-2161 CSIVEFIIN
+2161 CSVIEFIIN

-2182 WINNIFGFNQINDD
+2182 WINNIFGSNQINEN

-2208 EQFNNFEKQ
+2208 EQFNNFEKE
-2217 KEMINEEKNT
+2217 KEMINEEKSQNV
-2227 NINVKIINEKLKS
+2227 NVKIINEKLKS
-2240 IRGKLE
+2240 IRGKME
-2246 MLSLGLTPL
+2246 MLSLGLTPI
-2255 QLFKNPHP
+2255 QLFKYPHP

-2273 DNINTSTQENR
+2273 DNINTSTQENCN
-2284 KQIENE
+2284 QIENG
-2290 KTYFKKKTIN
+2290 KTYYKKKTIN

-2308 DFINKEDLSNLKCI
+2308 DFIKKEDLSNVKCI
-2322 FNNLDGGNLKI
+2322 FNNFNCGNLKI

-2338 NNLKIFTY
+2338 NNLKIFSY
-2346 VCENGK
+2346 ISENGK
-2352 DLPEKNISLEENM
+2352 DIPEKNISLEENM
-2365 NILDIKP
+2365 NILNIKP

-2402 KIFIEWPCAITAIKS
+2402 KNFIEWPCAITAIESYTHHHKS
-2417 HIHLRK
+2417 IP
-2423 STSSTNTEIH
+2423 STNSEIY

-2456 EKKKEFKIISL
+2456 EKKKEFKIVSL

-2476 HYSLI
+2476 HYSFI
-2481 NGILFSQRLNIII
+2481 NGIIYNQRLNIII

-2509 FEFLNIIKIG
+2509 FEFLNIIQIG
-2519 CNLNVIDFKLSSY
+2519 YHINVIDFKLSSY
-2532 DLLYIYTKEKFN
+2532 DLLYIYTEEKCN

-2558 LKISKLTREKEF
+2558 VKISKLIREKEF
-2570 DNFYINNTSA
+2570 VNFYINNTSA
-2580 YIIDKDGICKE
+2580 YIINKDGSCKE

-2599 IDNHIKKEETN
+2599 IENHIKKEEAN

-2615 GDNVLHCVYNAKWLK
+2615 GENALHCICNSKLLK

-2636 KNYKII
+2636 KNYKEI
-2642 KINNY
+2642 KINNNY

>member
-1 MNINMPIKN
+1 MNNNVSIKN
-10 VKNKIKIDF
+10 EKNKIQIDF
-19 INSTIKLLDIKYEK
+19 INSTIKLSEIKFEK
-33 ETNESTHSISININ
+33 INNASTHSISLNLKC
-47 YNNFLL
+47 NNFLL
-53 SKKFDD
+53 SKKLDD
-59 FFLGKSKTKFYFK
+59 FFLGKRKTKIFFK
-72 KCIRTI
+72 KYIRTI
-78 EYMHKLINIRKEL
+78 EYINKLINIRKEI
-91 KFQNIE
+91 KFKNIE
-97 NQNCDFISKVT
+97 NQSGDLISKVT
-108 KSIMYIIKD
+108 KSFMYIIKD
-117 NINSKNSTL
+117 NINSKNCSL
-126 NQKFIKILIVMT
+126 NQKFIRILIVMA
-138 YNNIFPIENLI
+138 YNNILPIEILI

-157 TIIDIIIK
+157 IVIDIIVK
-165 EDQIIDNSIKIN
+165 EAQIIGNSSKLN
-177 NSPMYFIN
+177 KTPMCFIN
-185 DLFNTLN
+185 DLFNALV
-192 SIPKNLINRSLH
+192 SIPQEFINRIIH

-212 TILEKNIFKYP
+212 TILEQNIFKYP
-223 YYIHVNKLHL
+223 YNIHANKLHL

-238 GNKIISSD
+238 ENKIISSD
-246 SKTQLHYDRI
+246 SKTQIHYDRI
-256 LSFLVKI
+256 LSFLIKI
-263 YKFSFE
+263 YKFSFDSV
-269 NIFLYKNIYEKSAVS
+269 FLYKNIYEKSAVS
-284 FDYYINSLDFL
+284 FDYYVNSLDFL
-295 CELFKEEHTQ
+295 CELFGEEQSQ
-305 RLSNTFIIKDGFYI
+305 RLSNAFIIKDGFYI
-319 YNNVPLSL
+319 YNNTPLSL
-327 NNVQIKTT
+327 NNVQIKTN

-346 KISNNSEDTIILNLV
+346 KISNNTEDTLLLDLI
-361 NNSRKSILKISLA
+361 NNSKKSILKISLD
-374 QNSKML
+374 QSSKIL
-380 KVTGKKNVEWN
+380 KVIGKKNVEWSTN
-391 SGISIDLD
+391 VAIDLN
-399 KDYLVCITQE
+399 KDYLICITQE

-416 KKISLYINNIEK
+416 KKISLYINNIETK
-428 KKEKDSNKS
+428 NEKDPNKS

-447 DFIDFEQNVT
+447 DFIDFEQSVT
-457 FELGKNNFEG
+457 LELGKNNFEG
-467 IFGDVVVINKKI
+467 IFGDVILINKKI

-485 HIYNLKENY
+485 HVYNLKENY
-494 SDVICSINNRYDFTL
+494 SEVICSINNRYDFTL

-518 SDIVFLNNLK
+518 SDIIFLSNLK

-537 KEVQNILHKKKSI
+537 KEVQNISNEKKSI

-557 LKYLKNNNEANTI
+557 LKYLKNRNETNSI
-570 KEKDDNNIDNL
+570 KENDNKNNDNM
-581 NIKIYHMNY
+581 NVKIYHMSY

-597 QHGLEFLTFQLH
+597 QHGLDFLTFQLH
-609 KIKSLI
+609 KMKSLI
-615 DDNDLMNLCLYKTL
+615 DDNELLNLCLYKTL
-629 HTVLEVIKMADE
+629 HTVLELIKMADE
-641 IFFIEKDKN
+641 IFFIEKVKN
-650 TFKVENKFC
+650 KVKVENKLY

-665 VTVLNTK
+665 VTVLNSK
-672 KRNFDFDE
+672 NRNFDFDE
-680 KIRGV
+680 KMRGV
-685 LLDFVEIFQKKNT
+685 LLDFGEIFQKKNT

-703 LIFSILFDTKLFKR
+703 LNFSILFDTRLFKR
-717 NNIVNYN
+717 NNIINYN
-724 RLFDEML
+724 RLFDEMI

-741 SVFMFYK
+741 SIFMFNK

-771 ITYFLTENKKLKT
+771 ISYFLTENKKVKT
-784 KDSINENFI
+784 KDSINDNFI
-793 QYFLNIKSLKKIYH
+793 QYFINIKSPKKIYH
-807 YLKIIYYNY
+807 YLKIIYYNF

-822 YNDNDNF
+822 YNENENF
-829 IRYIF
+829 IKYIF
-834 SNYNKIIDNNC
+834 CNYNKINDNNC

-850 IQILCFLLYDLR
+850 IQILCFLLYD
-862 IKENQNNSVF
+862 IKINENQNNSVF
-872 SYAPFGFMLSP
+872 SYAPYGFMTSP

-893 QCFNID
+893 QCFHIN
-899 NQQKLKFIKSSLYY
+899 NRQKLKFIKSSLYF

-921 NIMRKGN
+921 NIIGKGN

-944 EAIIKYFCYLYNQY
+944 EGIIKYFCYIYNQY
-958 SSSSDNY
+958 SSSSDLY
-965 LFKLLKKSIK
+965 LLKLLKKSIK
-975 LITDFLDKVIKM
+975 LITDFLDKVIKI
-987 DEIGTKNNNN
+987 DEIGKKE
-997 QINNSDNNSENEFI
+997 INNSENEFI
-1011 SKLFASSC
+1011 SKLFTSSC
-1019 IKLLFILYF
+1019 IKLVFILYF

-1054 NPFYFYLLLPFIDLN
+1054 NPFYFYLLLPFINLN
-1069 KNIKISK
+1069 NNLKINK
-1076 NYKTELLKMIMKNI
+1076 YYKTELLKMIIKNI
-1090 ILSYNTIKIKTVDL
+1090 ILSYNTIKIKSVDL

-1109 AKINN
+1109 AKIASDN
-1114 DILILN
+1114 LILN

-1135 DNSFIISAAQKTIIN
+1135 DNSFMMSAAQKTIIN

-1166 FNINLIDDNV
+1166 FNINLLDENV
-1176 IVNEQKIKNNNN
+1176 IVNEQKIKSNKN

-1199 EKEKDK
+1199 EKEKEK

-1220 DIAFFLLNKNEDSDL
+1220 DIVFYLLNKKEDPDL
-1235 ISILYSSL
+1235 ISLLYSSL
-1243 KIKENNT
+1243 KIKENNS
-1250 IFYQIDDYFLSE
+1250 IFFEIDDYFLSE
-1262 SNNNKNINVFNT
+1262 SNNNKNINAFNSS
-1274 NMIRLLN
+1274 IIQLLN
-1281 NQKISTDY
+1281 DQKINTDY
-1289 CDATNQDSTLNSIY
+1289 CDATNQDSILNSIY

-1308 FYKLKNSSKKLKKE
+1308 FYKLKYTTKKLKEE
-1322 KNKSENDLIA
+1322 KKNSKNDLTT
-1332 FINKGLEIIFK
+1332 FINKALEMIFK
-1343 DCISIIQKYIKQI
+1343 DCISIIHKYFKQI
-1356 KKIKNKST
+1356 KKNKSKVT
-1364 INEIQFKVYYIMFE
+1364 IDEVQFKIYYIMLD
-1378 HFLSKYKDNNFKLT
+1378 HFLSKYKDNNFKFI
-1392 ESKQIFAY
+1392 ESNQIFAY
-1400 FQKYLKNS
+1400 FQKYLKSS

-1413 IEKNYNSPLNLFDN
+1413 IEKNYKSSLNLFDN

-1450 CLPDEGDLLLRIKQK
+1450 FFPDEGGLLLRIKQK
-1465 DSINNPNTEYKEFI
+1465 DSINNRNAEYKSF
-1479 TRRSNSLNEDLIK
+1479 TSKRSNSLTDDLIR
-1492 YNNIMERLDK
+1492 YNNIIEKLNK
-1502 DEIDNDNNNVK
+1502 DRIENDNNFK

-1523 TKTNFD
+1523 TKKNFD
-1529 ISDLSCSKD
+1529 ISDLSYSKD

-1544 NVNIIDESNSENSF
+1544 NVNIIDESNSENSIYE
-1558 NESNNLNFNSNYQ
+1558 NNNLNYNSNYQ
-1571 CNNYINYTEEK
+1571 CNNYVNYTDEK
-1582 YKKRKKAFYLNKK
+1582 YKKRKNAFYLNKK

-1601 NLNRNLLSCNENE
+1601 NLNPNLLSCNENE
-1614 PELTEFSYK
+1614 PEPSEFSYK

-1631 SKLSEDETRNT
+1631 SKLSEDDTRSTINFFIYKM
-1642 NNLYISKIHKN
+1642 NKN
-1653 MLEEKEN
+1653 MIEEKN
-1660 VTREIEIDPNHQYL
+1660 AARDIEIDQNHQYL
-1674 IDKLKDFDIPCF
+1674 IDKLKDFDIPYF
-1686 YYRKLNSKDE
+1686 YYKEINSKDE
-1696 PKNTKIILIP
+1696 PKYTKIALIP
-1706 KREIMRTFG
+1706 KREIMRIFG

-1736 IRYKD
+1736 IMYKN
-1741 IDLEHSIPEEEDFS
+1741 IDLEHSIPEEENFS
-1755 LDYPTKLKNFTCND
+1755 LDYPSKLKNFTCND

-1776 PILNYSQTEYFYSAH
+1776 PVLNYSKTEYFYSAH
-1791 SNLKKTIVQKD
+1791 SNLKKSIVEKD
-1802 ISDED
+1802 IGDED

-1847 QNSLMTFED
+1847 HNSLMTFED
-1856 NSLKDKRLVHEKV
+1856 KSLKDKREVHEKV

-1879 DNVDRLKGRNKH
+1879 DKVDRLKGRNKY

-1946 KFNSKLKEGDKNS
+1946 KFNSKLKEGDKNV
-1959 GIYSYLYNNIAEPL
+1959 GINTYLSNNIAEPL
-1973 YINDPKN
+1973 FINEPRS
-1980 YFENNDY
+1980 YFEKNDY
-1987 KNKYVKSEIS
+1987 KNKYIKNELS

-2023 LLYLDTEKKKERK
+2023 LLYMDTQNKKERK

-2047 TKEDYLKFE
+2047 TDEDYLKYE

-2083 IPFTN
+2083 LPFTN
-2088 CQIKLQSGHFDSPSR
+2088 CQIKLQSGHFDAPSR

-2108 ENLLY
+2108 DNLLY

-2119 ENRELCPEF
+2119 ENRELIPEF

-2161 CSIVEFIIN
+2161 CSVIEFIIN

-2182 WINNIFGFNQINDD
+2182 WINNIFGSNQINEN

-2208 EQFNNFEKQ
+2208 EQFNNFEKE
-2217 KEMINEEKNT
+2217 KEMINEEKSQNV
-2227 NINVKIINEKLKS
+2227 NVKIINEKLKS
-2240 IRGKLE
+2240 IRGKME
-2246 MLSLGLTPL
+2246 MLSLGLTPI
-2255 QLFKNPHP
+2255 QLFKYPHP

-2273 DNINTSTQENR
+2273 DNINTSTQENCN
-2284 KQIENE
+2284 QIENG
-2290 KTYFKKKTIN
+2290 KTYYKKKTIN

-2308 DFINKEDLSNLKCI
+2308 DFIKKEDLSNVKCI
-2322 FNNLDGGNLKI
+2322 FNNFNCGNLKI

-2338 NNLKIFTY
+2338 NNLKIFSY
-2346 VCENGK
+2346 ISENGK
-2352 DLPEKNISLEENM
+2352 DIPEKNISLEENM
-2365 NILDIKP
+2365 NILNIKP

-2402 KIFIEWPCAITAIKS
+2402 KNFIEWPCAITAIESYTHHHKS
-2417 HIHLRK
+2417 IP
-2423 STSSTNTEIH
+2423 STNSEIY

-2456 EKKKEFKIISL
+2456 EKKKEFKIVSL

-2476 HYSLI
+2476 HYSFI
-2481 NGILFSQRLNIII
+2481 NGIIYNQRLNIII

-2509 FEFLNIIKIG
+2509 FEFLNIIQIG
-2519 CNLNVIDFKLSSY
+2519 YHINVIDFKLSSY
-2532 DLLYIYTKEKFN
+2532 DLLYIYTEEKCN

-2558 LKISKLTREKEF
+2558 VKISKLIREKEF
-2570 DNFYINNTSA
+2570 VNFYINNTSA
-2580 YIIDKDGICKE
+2580 YIINKDGSCKE

-2599 IDNHIKKEETN
+2599 IENHIKKEEAN

-2615 GDNVLHCVYNAKWLK
+2615 GENALHCICNSKLLK

-2636 KNYKII
+2636 KNYKEI
-2642 KINNY
+2642 KINNNY

>member
-1 MNINMPIKN
+1 MNNNVSIKN
-10 VKNKIKIDF
+10 EKNKIQLDF
-19 INSTIKLLDIKYEK
+19 INSTIKLSEIKFEK
-33 ETNESTHSISININ
+33 INNASTHSISLNLN
-47 YNNFLL
+47 CNNFLL
-53 SKKFDD
+53 SKKLDD
-59 FFLGKSKTKFYFK
+59 FFLGKRKTKIFFK
-72 KCIRTI
+72 KYIRTI
-78 EYMHKLINIRKEL
+78 EYINKLINIRKEI
-91 KFQNIE
+91 KFKNIE
-97 NQNCDFISKVT
+97 NQSGDLISKVT
-108 KSIMYIIKD
+108 KSFMYIIKD
-117 NINSKNSTL
+117 NINSKNCSL
-126 NQKFIKILIVMT
+126 NQKFIRILIVMA
-138 YNNIFPIENLI
+138 YNNILPIEILI

-157 TIIDIIIK
+157 IVIDIIVK
-165 EDQIIDNSIKIN
+165 EAQIIGNSSKLN
-177 NSPMYFIN
+177 KTPMCFIN
-185 DLFNTLN
+185 DLFNALV
-192 SIPKNLINRSLH
+192 SIPQEFINRIIH

-212 TILEKNIFKYP
+212 TILEQNIFKYP
-223 YYIHVNKLHL
+223 YNIHANKLHL

-246 SKTQLHYDRI
+246 SKTQIHYDRI
-256 LSFLVKI
+256 LSFLIKI
-263 YKFSFE
+263 YKFSFDSV
-269 NIFLYKNIYEKSAVS
+269 FLYKNIYEKSAVS
-284 FDYYINSLDFL
+284 FDYYVNSLDFL
-295 CELFKEEHTQ
+295 CELFREEQSQ
-305 RLSNTFIIKDGFYI
+305 RLSNAFIIKDGFYI
-319 YNNVPLSL
+319 YNNTPLSL

-346 KISNNSEDTIILNLV
+346 KISNNTEDTLLLDLI
-361 NNSRKSILKISLA
+361 NNSKKSILKISLD
-374 QNSKML
+374 QSSKIL
-380 KVTGKKNVEWN
+380 KVIGKKNVEWSTN
-391 SGISIDLD
+391 VAIDLN

-416 KKISLYINNIEK
+416 KKLSLYINNIETK
-428 KKEKDSNKS
+428 NEKDPNKS

-447 DFIDFEQNVT
+447 DFIDFEQSVT
-457 FELGKNNFEG
+457 LELGKNNFEG
-467 IFGDVVVINKKI
+467 VFGDVILINKKI

-485 HIYNLKENY
+485 HVYNLKENY
-494 SDVICSINNRYDFTL
+494 SEVICSINNRYDFTL

-518 SDIVFLNNLK
+518 SDIIFLSNLK

-537 KEVQNILHKKKSI
+537 KEVQNISNEKKSI

-557 LKYLKNNNEANTI
+557 LKYLKNRNETNSI
-570 KEKDDNNIDNL
+570 KENDNKNNDNM
-581 NIKIYHMNY
+581 NVKIYHMSY

-597 QHGLEFLTFQLH
+597 QHGLDFLTFQLH
-609 KIKSLI
+609 KMKSLI
-615 DDNDLMNLCLYKTL
+615 DDNELLNLCLYKTL
-629 HTVLEVIKMADE
+629 HTVLELIKMADE
-641 IFFIEKDKN
+641 IFFIEKVKN
-650 TFKVENKFC
+650 KVKVENKLY

-665 VTVLNTK
+665 VTVLNSK
-672 KRNFDFDE
+672 NRNFDFDE

-685 LLDFVEIFQKKNT
+685 LLDFGEIFQKKNT

-703 LIFSILFDTKLFKR
+703 LNFSILFDTRLFKR
-717 NNIVNYN
+717 NNIINYS
-724 RLFDEML
+724 RLFDEMI

-741 SVFMFYK
+741 SIFMFNK

-771 ITYFLTENKKLKT
+771 ISYFLTENKKVKT
-784 KDSINENFI
+784 KDSINDNFI
-793 QYFLNIKSLKKIYH
+793 QYFINIKSPKKIYH
-807 YLKIIYYNY
+807 YLKIIYYNF

-822 YNDNDNF
+822 YNENENF
-829 IRYIF
+829 IKYIIC
-834 SNYNKIIDNNC
+834 NYNKINDNNC

-850 IQILCFLLYDLR
+850 IQILCFLLYD
-862 IKENQNNSVF
+862 IKINENQNNSVF
-872 SYAPFGFMLSP
+872 SYAPYGFMTSP

-893 QCFNID
+893 QCFHIN
-899 NQQKLKFIKSSLYY
+899 NRQKLKFIKSSLYF

-921 NIMRKGN
+921 NIIGKGN

-944 EAIIKYFCYLYNQY
+944 EGIIKYFCYIYNQY
-958 SSSSDNY
+958 SSSSDLY
-965 LFKLLKKSIK
+965 LLKLLKKSIK
-975 LITDFLDKVIKM
+975 LITDFLDKVIKI
-987 DEIGTKNNNN
+987 DEIGKKE
-997 QINNSDNNSENEFI
+997 INNSENEFI
-1011 SKLFASSC
+1011 SKLFTSSC
-1019 IKLLFILYF
+1019 IKLVFILYF

-1054 NPFYFYLLLPFIDLN
+1054 NPFYFYLLLPFINLN
-1069 KNIKISK
+1069 NNLKINK
-1076 NYKTELLKMIMKNI
+1076 YYKTELLKMIIKNI
-1090 ILSYNTIKIKTVDL
+1090 ILSYNTIKIKSVDL

-1109 AKINN
+1109 AKIASDN
-1114 DILILN
+1114 LILN

-1135 DNSFIISAAQKTIIN
+1135 DSSFMMSAAQKTIIN

-1166 FNINLIDDNV
+1166 FNINLLDENV
-1176 IVNEQKIKNNNN
+1176 IINEQKIKSNKN

-1199 EKEKDK
+1199 EKEKEK

-1220 DIAFFLLNKNEDSDL
+1220 DIVFYLLNKKEDPDL
-1235 ISILYSSL
+1235 ISLLYSSL
-1243 KIKENNT
+1243 KIKENNS
-1250 IFYQIDDYFLSE
+1250 IFFEIDDYFLSE
-1262 SNNNKNINVFNT
+1262 SNNNKNINAFNSS
-1274 NMIRLLN
+1274 IIQLLN
-1281 NQKISTDY
+1281 DQKINTDY
-1289 CDATNQDSTLNSIY
+1289 CDATNQDSILNSIY

-1308 FYKLKNSSKKLKKE
+1308 FYKLKYTTKKLKEE
-1322 KNKSENDLIA
+1322 KKNSENDLTT
-1332 FINKGLEIIFK
+1332 FINKALEMIFK
-1343 DCISIIQKYIKQI
+1343 DCISIIHKYFKQI
-1356 KKIKNKST
+1356 KKNKSKVT
-1364 INEIQFKVYYIMFE
+1364 IDEVQFKIYYIMLD
-1378 HFLSKYKDNNFKLT
+1378 HFLSKYKDNNFKFI
-1392 ESKQIFAY
+1392 ESNQIFAY
-1400 FQKYLKNS
+1400 FQKYLKSS

-1413 IEKNYNSPLNLFDN
+1413 IEKNYKSSLNLFDN

-1450 CLPDEGDLLLRIKQK
+1450 FFPDEGGLLLRIKQK
-1465 DSINNPNTEYKEFI
+1465 DSINNRNAEYKSF
-1479 TRRSNSLNEDLIK
+1479 TSKRSNSLTDDLIR
-1492 YNNIMERLDK
+1492 YNNIIEKLNK
-1502 DEIDNDNNNVK
+1502 DRIENDNNFK

-1523 TKTNFD
+1523 TKKNFD
-1529 ISDLSCSKD
+1529 ISDLSYSKD

-1544 NVNIIDESNSENSF
+1544 NVNIIDESNSENSIYE
-1558 NESNNLNFNSNYQ
+1558 NNNLNYNSNYQ
-1571 CNNYINYTEEK
+1571 CNNYVNYTDEK
-1582 YKKRKKAFYLNKK
+1582 YKKRKNAFYLNKK

-1601 NLNRNLLSCNENE
+1601 NLNPNLLSCNENE
-1614 PELTEFSYK
+1614 PEPSEFSYK

-1631 SKLSEDETRNT
+1631 SKLSEDDTRSTINFFIYKM
-1642 NNLYISKIHKN
+1642 NKN
-1653 MLEEKEN
+1653 MIEEKN
-1660 VTREIEIDPNHQYL
+1660 AARDIEIDQNHQYL
-1674 IDKLKDFDIPCF
+1674 IDKLKDFDIPYF
-1686 YYRKLNSKDE
+1686 YYKEINSKDE
-1696 PKNTKIILIP
+1696 PKYTKIALIP
-1706 KREIMRTFG
+1706 KREIMRIFG

-1736 IRYKD
+1736 IMYKN
-1741 IDLEHSIPEEEDFS
+1741 IDLEHSIPEEENFS
-1755 LDYPTKLKNFTCND
+1755 LDYPSKLKNFTCND

-1776 PILNYSQTEYFYSAH
+1776 PVLNYSKTEYFYSAH
-1791 SNLKKTIVQKD
+1791 SNLKKSIVEKD
-1802 ISDED
+1802 IGDED

-1847 QNSLMTFED
+1847 HNSLMTFED
-1856 NSLKDKRLVHEKV
+1856 KSLKDKREVHEKV

-1879 DNVDRLKGRNKH
+1879 DKVDRLKGRNKY

-1946 KFNSKLKEGDKNS
+1946 KFNSKLKEGDKNV
-1959 GIYSYLYNNIAEPL
+1959 GINTYLSNNIAEPL
-1973 YINDPKN
+1973 FINEPRS
-1980 YFENNDY
+1980 YFEKNDY
-1987 KNKYVKSEIS
+1987 KNKYIKNELS

-2023 LLYLDTEKKKERK
+2023 LLYMDTQNKKERK

-2047 TKEDYLKFE
+2047 TDEDYLKYE

-2083 IPFTN
+2083 LPFTN
-2088 CQIKLQSGHFDSPSR
+2088 CQIKLQSGHFDAPSR

-2108 ENLLY
+2108 DNLLY

-2119 ENRELCPEF
+2119 ENRELIPEF

-2161 CSIVEFIIN
+2161 CSVIEFIIN

-2182 WINNIFGFNQINDD
+2182 WINNIFGSNQINEN

-2208 EQFNNFEKQ
+2208 EQFNNFEKE
-2217 KEMINEEKNT
+2217 KEMINEEKSQNV
-2227 NINVKIINEKLKS
+2227 NVKIINEKLKS
-2240 IRGKLE
+2240 IRGKME
-2246 MLSLGLTPL
+2246 MLSLGLTPI
-2255 QLFKNPHP
+2255 QLFKYPHP

-2273 DNINTSTQENR
+2273 DNINTSTQENCN
-2284 KQIENE
+2284 QIENG
-2290 KTYFKKKTIN
+2290 KTYYKKKTIN

-2308 DFINKEDLSNLKCI
+2308 DFIKKEDLSNVKCI
-2322 FNNLDGGNLKI
+2322 FNNFNCGNLKI

-2338 NNLKIFTY
+2338 NNLKIFSY
-2346 VCENGK
+2346 ISENGK
-2352 DLPEKNISLEENM
+2352 DIPEKNISLEENM
-2365 NILDIKP
+2365 NILNIKP

-2402 KIFIEWPCAITAIKS
+2402 KNFIEWPCAITAIESYTHHHKS
-2417 HIHLRK
+2417 IP
-2423 STSSTNTEIH
+2423 STNSEIY

-2456 EKKKEFKIISL
+2456 EKKKEFKIVSL

-2476 HYSLI
+2476 HYSFI
-2481 NGILFSQRLNIII
+2481 NGIIYNQRLNIII

-2509 FEFLNIIKIG
+2509 FEFLNIIQIG
-2519 CNLNVIDFKLSSY
+2519 YHINVIDFKLSSY
-2532 DLLYIYTKEKFN
+2532 DLLYIYTEEKCN

-2558 LKISKLTREKEF
+2558 VKISKLIREKEF
-2570 DNFYINNTSA
+2570 VNFYINNTSA
-2580 YIIDKDGICKE
+2580 YIINKDGSCKE

-2599 IDNHIKKEETN
+2599 IENHIKKEEAN

-2615 GDNVLHCVYNAKWLK
+2615 GENALHCICNSKLLK

-2636 KNYKII
+2636 KNYKEI
-2642 KINNY
+2642 KINNNY

>member
-1 MNINMPIKN
+1 MNNNVSIKN
-10 VKNKIKIDF
+10 EKNKIQIDF
-19 INSTIKLLDIKYEK
+19 INSTIKLSEIKFEK
-33 ETNESTHSISININ
+33 INNASTHSISLNLN
-47 YNNFLL
+47 CNNFLL
-53 SKKFDD
+53 SKKLDD
-59 FFLGKSKTKFYFK
+59 FFLGKRKTKIFFK
-72 KCIRTI
+72 KYIRTI
-78 EYMHKLINIRKEL
+78 EYINKLINIRKEI
-91 KFQNIE
+91 KFKNIE
-97 NQNCDFISKVT
+97 NQSGDIISKVT
-108 KSIMYIIKD
+108 KSFMYIIKD
-117 NINSKNSTL
+117 NINSKNCSL
-126 NQKFIKILIVMT
+126 NQKFIRILIVMA
-138 YNNIFPIENLI
+138 YNNILPIEILI

-157 TIIDIIIK
+157 TVIDIIVK
-165 EDQIIDNSIKIN
+165 EAQIIGNSSKLN
-177 NSPMYFIN
+177 KTPMCFIN
-185 DLFNTLN
+185 DLFNALV
-192 SIPKNLINRSLH
+192 SIPQEFINRIIH

-212 TILEKNIFKYP
+212 TILEQNIFKYP
-223 YYIHVNKLHL
+223 YNIHANKLHL

-238 GNKIISSD
+238 GNKIISSN
-246 SKTQLHYDRI
+246 SKTQIHYDRI
-256 LSFLVKI
+256 LSFLIKI
-263 YKFSFE
+263 YKFSFDSV
-269 NIFLYKNIYEKSAVS
+269 FLYKNIYEKSAVS
-284 FDYYINSLDFL
+284 FDYYVNSLDFL
-295 CELFKEEHTQ
+295 CELFREEQSQ
-305 RLSNTFIIKDGFYI
+305 RLSNAFIIKDGFYI
-319 YNNVPLSL
+319 YNNTPLSL

-346 KISNNSEDTIILNLV
+346 KISNNTEDTLLLDLI
-361 NNSRKSILKISLA
+361 NNSKKSILKISLD
-374 QNSKML
+374 QSSKIL
-380 KVTGKKNVEWN
+380 KVIGKKNVEWSTN
-391 SGISIDLD
+391 VAIDLN

-416 KKISLYINNIEK
+416 KKLSLYINNIETK
-428 KKEKDSNKS
+428 NEKDPNKS

-447 DFIDFEQNVT
+447 DFIDFEQSVT
-457 FELGKNNFEG
+457 LELGKNNFEG
-467 IFGDVVVINKKI
+467 VFGDVILINKKI

-485 HIYNLKENY
+485 HVYNLKENY
-494 SDVICSINNRYDFTL
+494 SEVICSINNRYDFTL

-518 SDIVFLNNLK
+518 SDIIFLSNLK

-537 KEVQNILHKKKSI
+537 KEVQNISNEKKSI

-557 LKYLKNNNEANTI
+557 LKYLKNRNETNSI
-570 KEKDDNNIDNL
+570 KENDNKNNDNM
-581 NIKIYHMNY
+581 NVKIYHMSY

-597 QHGLEFLTFQLH
+597 QHGLDFLTFQLH
-609 KIKSLI
+609 KMKSLI
-615 DDNDLMNLCLYKTL
+615 DDNELLNLCLYKTL
-629 HTVLEVIKMADE
+629 HTVLELIKMADE
-641 IFFIEKDKN
+641 IFFIEKVKN
-650 TFKVENKFC
+650 KVKVENKLY

-665 VTVLNTK
+665 VTVLNSK
-672 KRNFDFDE
+672 NRNFDFDE

-685 LLDFVEIFQKKNT
+685 LLDFGEIFQKKNT

-703 LIFSILFDTKLFKR
+703 LNFSILFDTRLFKR
-717 NNIVNYN
+717 NNIINYN
-724 RLFDEML
+724 RLFDEMI

-741 SVFMFYK
+741 SIFMFNK

-771 ITYFLTENKKLKT
+771 ISYFLTENKKVKT
-784 KDSINENFI
+784 KDSINDNFI
-793 QYFLNIKSLKKIYH
+793 QYFINIKSPKKIYH
-807 YLKIIYYNY
+807 YLKIIYYNF

-822 YNDNDNF
+822 YNENENF
-829 IRYIF
+829 IKYIIC
-834 SNYNKIIDNNC
+834 NYNKINDNNC

-850 IQILCFLLYDLR
+850 IQILCFLLYD
-862 IKENQNNSVF
+862 IKINENQNNSVF
-872 SYAPFGFMLSP
+872 SYAPYGFMTSP

-893 QCFNID
+893 QCFHIN
-899 NQQKLKFIKSSLYY
+899 NRQKLKFIKSSLYF

-921 NIMRKGN
+921 NIIGKGN

-944 EAIIKYFCYLYNQY
+944 EGIIKYFCYIYNQY
-958 SSSSDNY
+958 SSSSDLY
-965 LFKLLKKSIK
+965 LLKLLKKSIK
-975 LITDFLDKVIKM
+975 LITDFLDKVIKI
-987 DEIGTKNNNN
+987 DEIGKKE
-997 QINNSDNNSENEFI
+997 INNSENEFI
-1011 SKLFASSC
+1011 SKLFTSSC
-1019 IKLLFILYF
+1019 IKLVFILYF

-1054 NPFYFYLLLPFIDLN
+1054 NPFYFYLLLPFINLN
-1069 KNIKISK
+1069 NNLKINK
-1076 NYKTELLKMIMKNI
+1076 YYKTELLKMIIKNI
-1090 ILSYNTIKIKTVDL
+1090 ILSYNTIKIKSVDL

-1109 AKINN
+1109 AKIASDN
-1114 DILILN
+1114 LILN

-1135 DNSFIISAAQKTIIN
+1135 DSSFMMSAAQKTIIN

-1166 FNINLIDDNV
+1166 FNINLLDENV
-1176 IVNEQKIKNNNN
+1176 IINEQKIKSNKN

-1199 EKEKDK
+1199 EKEKEK

-1220 DIAFFLLNKNEDSDL
+1220 DIVFYLLNKKEDPDL
-1235 ISILYSSL
+1235 ISLLYSSL
-1243 KIKENNT
+1243 KIKENNS
-1250 IFYQIDDYFLSE
+1250 IFFEIDDYFLSE
-1262 SNNNKNINVFNT
+1262 SNNNKNINAFNSS
-1274 NMIRLLN
+1274 IIQLLN
-1281 NQKISTDY
+1281 DQKINTDY
-1289 CDATNQDSTLNSIY
+1289 CDATNQDSILNSIY

-1308 FYKLKNSSKKLKKE
+1308 FYKLKYTTKKLKEE
-1322 KNKSENDLIA
+1322 KKNSENDLTT
-1332 FINKGLEIIFK
+1332 FINKALEMIFK
-1343 DCISIIQKYIKQI
+1343 DCISIIHKYFKQI
-1356 KKIKNKST
+1356 KKNKSKVT
-1364 INEIQFKVYYIMFE
+1364 IDEVQFKIYYIMLD
-1378 HFLSKYKDNNFKLT
+1378 HFLSKYKDNNFKFI
-1392 ESKQIFAY
+1392 ESNQIFAY
-1400 FQKYLKNS
+1400 FQKYLKSS

-1413 IEKNYNSPLNLFDN
+1413 IEKNYKSSLNLFDN

-1450 CLPDEGDLLLRIKQK
+1450 FFPDEGGLLLKIKQK
-1465 DSINNPNTEYKEFI
+1465 DSINNRNAEYKSF
-1479 TRRSNSLNEDLIK
+1479 TSKRSNSLTDDLIR
-1492 YNNIMERLDK
+1492 YNNIIEKLNK
-1502 DEIDNDNNNVK
+1502 DRIENDNNFK

-1523 TKTNFD
+1523 TKKNFD
-1529 ISDLSCSKD
+1529 ISDLSYSKD

-1544 NVNIIDESNSENSF
+1544 NVNIIDESNSENSIYE
-1558 NESNNLNFNSNYQ
+1558 NNNLNYNSNYQ
-1571 CNNYINYTEEK
+1571 CNNYVNYTDEK
-1582 YKKRKKAFYLNKK
+1582 YKKRKNAFYLNKK

-1601 NLNRNLLSCNENE
+1601 NLNPNLLSCNENE
-1614 PELTEFSYK
+1614 PEPSEFSYK

-1631 SKLSEDETRNT
+1631 SKLSEDDTRSTINFFIYKM
-1642 NNLYISKIHKN
+1642 NKN
-1653 MLEEKEN
+1653 MIEEKN
-1660 VTREIEIDPNHQYL
+1660 AARDIEIDQNHQYL
-1674 IDKLKDFDIPCF
+1674 IDKLKDFDIPYF
-1686 YYRKLNSKDE
+1686 YYKEINSKDE
-1696 PKNTKIILIP
+1696 PKYTKIALIP
-1706 KREIMRTFG
+1706 KREIMRIFG

-1736 IRYKD
+1736 IMYKN
-1741 IDLEHSIPEEEDFS
+1741 IDLEHSIPEEENFS
-1755 LDYPTKLKNFTCND
+1755 LDYPSKLKNFTCND

-1776 PILNYSQTEYFYSAH
+1776 PVLNYSKTEYFYRAH
-1791 SNLKKTIVQKD
+1791 SNLKKSIVEKD
-1802 ISDED
+1802 IGDED

-1847 QNSLMTFED
+1847 HNSLMTFED
-1856 NSLKDKRLVHEKV
+1856 KSLKDKREVHEKV

-1879 DNVDRLKGRNKH
+1879 DKVDRIKGRNKY

-1946 KFNSKLKEGDKNS
+1946 KFNSKLKEGDKNV
-1959 GIYSYLYNNIAEPL
+1959 GINTYLSNNIAEPL
-1973 YINDPKN
+1973 FINEPRS
-1980 YFENNDY
+1980 YFEKNDY
-1987 KNKYVKSEIS
+1987 KNKYIKNELS

-2023 LLYLDTEKKKERK
+2023 LLYMDTQNKKERK

-2047 TKEDYLKFE
+2047 TDEDYLKYE

-2083 IPFTN
+2083 LPFTN
-2088 CQIKLQSGHFDSPSR
+2088 CQIKLQSGHFDAPSR

-2108 ENLLY
+2108 DNLLY

-2119 ENRELCPEF
+2119 ENRELIPEF

-2161 CSIVEFIIN
+2161 CSVIEFIIN

-2182 WINNIFGFNQINDD
+2182 WINNIFGSNQINEN

-2208 EQFNNFEKQ
+2208 EQFNNFEKE
-2217 KEMINEEKNT
+2217 KEMINEEKSQNV
-2227 NINVKIINEKLKS
+2227 NVKIINEKLKS
-2240 IRGKLE
+2240 IRGKME
-2246 MLSLGLTPL
+2246 MLSLGLTPI
-2255 QLFKNPHP
+2255 QLFKYPHP

-2273 DNINTSTQENR
+2273 DNINTSTQENCN
-2284 KQIENE
+2284 QIENG
-2290 KTYFKKKTIN
+2290 KTYYKKKTIN

-2308 DFINKEDLSNLKCI
+2308 DFIKKEDLSNVKCI
-2322 FNNLDGGNLKI
+2322 FNNFNCGNLKI

-2338 NNLKIFTY
+2338 NNLKIFSY
-2346 VCENGK
+2346 ISENGK
-2352 DLPEKNISLEENM
+2352 DIPEKNISLEENM
-2365 NILDIKP
+2365 NILNIKP

-2402 KIFIEWPCAITAIKS
+2402 KNFIEWPCAITAIESYTHHHKS
-2417 HIHLRK
+2417 IP
-2423 STSSTNTEIH
+2423 STNSEIY

-2456 EKKKEFKIISL
+2456 EKKKEFKIVSL

-2476 HYSLI
+2476 HYSFI
-2481 NGILFSQRLNIII
+2481 NGIIYNQRLNIII

-2509 FEFLNIIKIG
+2509 FEFLNIIQIG
-2519 CNLNVIDFKLSSY
+2519 YHINVIDFKLSSY
-2532 DLLYIYTKEKFN
+2532 DLLYIYTEEKCN

-2558 LKISKLTREKEF
+2558 VKISKLIREKEF
-2570 DNFYINNTSA
+2570 VNFYINNTSA
-2580 YIIDKDGICKE
+2580 YIINKDGSCKE

-2599 IDNHIKKEETN
+2599 IENHIKKEEAN

-2615 GDNVLHCVYNAKWLK
+2615 GENALHCICNSKLLK

-2636 KNYKII
+2636 KNYKEI
-2642 KINNY
+2642 KINNNY

>member
-1 MNINMPIKN
+1 MNNNASIKN
-10 VKNKIKIDF
+10 AKNKIQIEF
-19 INSTIKLLDIKYEK
+19 INSTIKLTGIKFGK
-33 ETNESTHSISININ
+33 VANISIHSKSLYLN

-53 SKKFDD
+53 SKNLDN
-59 FFLGKSKTKFYFK
+59 FFFEKRKKKIYFTKF
-72 KCIRTI
+72 IRTI
-78 EYMHKLINIRKEL
+78 EYINKLINVRKEI
-91 KFQNIE
+91 KFKNIE
-97 NQNCDFISKVT
+97 NQNDDFISKVN
-108 KSIMYIIKD
+108 KSIMHIIKD
-117 NINSKNSTL
+117 NINSKNSSL
-126 NQKFIKILIVMT
+126 NQKFIKILIVMA
-138 YNNIFPIENLI
+138 YKNILPIESFI

-157 TIIDIIIK
+157 TIIDMIGK
-165 EDQIIDNSIKIN
+165 DDLIIDNSSKLNNTPMCFIK
-177 NSPMYFIN
+177 
-185 DLFNTLN
+185 DLFISLV
-192 SIPKNLINRSLH
+192 SIPQKLINRSIH
-204 IKLIGQII
+204 MILIGQII
-212 TILEKNIFKYP
+212 TILEQNIFKYP
-223 YYIHVNKLHL
+223 YNIHVNKLHL

-238 GNKIISSD
+238 GNKIIRSD

-263 YKFSFE
+263 YKFGFE
-269 NIFLYKNIYEKSAVS
+269 NKFLYKNIYEKSAVS

-295 CELFKEEHTQ
+295 CELFKEEQTQ

-319 YNNVPLSL
+319 YKNIPLSL

-346 KISNNSEDTIILNLV
+346 TISNNSEDTVIFNLI
-361 NNSRKSILKISLA
+361 NNSIKSILKITLE

-380 KVTGKKNVEWN
+380 KVIGKKNVEWN
-391 SGISIDLD
+391 TGVAIDLN

-409 KKMLIEK
+409 KKKLIEK
-416 KKISLYINNIEK
+416 KKLSLYINNIET
-428 KKEKDSNKS
+428 KKENDPNKS
-437 SHEHLTSNLF
+437 SHIHLTSNLF
-447 DFIDFEQNVT
+447 DFIDFEQSVT
-457 FELGKNNFEG
+457 LELGKNNFEG
-467 IFGDVVVINKKI
+467 IFGDVILINKKI

-485 HIYNLKENY
+485 HVYNLKENY
-494 SDVICSINNRYDFTL
+494 SDVICSINNRNDFTL

-518 SDIVFLNNLK
+518 LEIVFLNNLK

-537 KEVQNILHKKKSI
+537 KEVQNISHERHTI
-550 IIKPYGE
+550 IIKPYGK
-557 LKYLKNNNEANTI
+557 LKYLKNSNETNII
-570 KEKDDNNIDNL
+570 KEDIDYNNDNM
-581 NIKIYHMNY
+581 NIKIYHTSY

-597 QHGLEFLTFQLH
+597 QHGLDFLIFQLH

-615 DDNDLMNLCLYKTL
+615 DDNELMNLCLYKTL
-629 HTVLEVIKMADE
+629 YTVLQLIKMADE
-641 IFFIEKDKN
+641 IFFIEKAKN
-650 TFKVENKFC
+650 KIKVENKLYI
-659 TFLISL
+659 FLISL
-665 VTVLNTK
+665 VTILNTK
-672 KRNFDFDE
+672 NRNFDFDE

-685 LLDFVEIFQKKNT
+685 LLDFGEIFQKKNA

-703 LIFSILFDTKLFKR
+703 LNFSILFDTQLFKR

-724 RLFDEML
+724 RLFDEMMC
-731 YHIKN
+731 HIKN

-741 SVFMFYK
+741 SIFMFNK
-748 LLLFDDFFE
+748 ILLFDDFFE

-771 ITYFLTENKKLKT
+771 ISYFLTENKKLKT
-784 KDSINENFI
+784 KDSINESFI
-793 QYFLNIKSLKKIYH
+793 QYFINIKSPKKIYH
-807 YLKIIYYNY
+807 YLKIIYYNF
-816 DSLKSY
+816 DSLKSF
-822 YNDNDNF
+822 YNENENF
-829 IRYIF
+829 INYIF
-834 SNYNKIIDNNC
+834 SNNNKINDNNC

-850 IQILCFLLYDLR
+850 IQILCFLLYDIR
-862 IKENQNNSVF
+862 INENQKNSVF
-872 SYAPFGFMLSP
+872 SYTPYGFMKSP

-899 NQQKLKFIKSSLYY
+899 NRQKLKFIKSSLYF
-913 ENEIDILL
+913 ENEIDVLL
-921 NIMRKGN
+921 NIIGNGN
-928 INILSLIDFQ
+928 INILNLIDFQ

-944 EAIIKYFCYLYNQY
+944 DGIIKYFCYLYNQY
-958 SSSSDNY
+958 SSSSDIY
-965 LFKLLKKSIK
+965 LLKLLKKSIK
-975 LITDFLDKVIKM
+975 LITDFLDKIIKKE
-987 DEIGTKNNNN
+987 EIGKKEFNNHIKN
-997 QINNSDNNSENEFI
+997 IEYESENDFI
-1011 SKLFASSC
+1011 SKLFTSPC

-1028 NIYNEQ
+1028 NIYKEQ

-1076 NYKTELLKMIMKNI
+1076 SYKTELLKMIIKNI
-1090 ILSYNTIKIKTVDL
+1090 ILSYNTIKIKTVDI
-1104 SNDNK
+1104 SHENK
-1109 AKINN
+1109 AKINS

-1120 SIVILIRIYNIIQSN
+1120 SIIILIRIYNIIKSN
-1135 DNSFIISAAQKTIIN
+1135 DNSFMISATQKTIIN
-1150 YLKYILENNY
+1150 YLKYILENNF

-1166 FNINLIDDNV
+1166 FNINLLDENV
-1176 IVNEQKIKNNNN
+1176 IVNEQKIKINKN

-1199 EKEKDK
+1199 

-1220 DIAFFLLNKNEDSDL
+1220 DIIFYLLNKKEDPDL
-1235 ISILYSSL
+1235 ISLLYSSL
-1243 KIKENNT
+1243 KIKENT
-1250 IFYQIDDYFLSE
+1250 IFYEIDDYFLSE
-1262 SNNNKNINVFNT
+1262 SNNNKNINSFN
-1274 NMIRLLN
+1274 NSIIQLLN
-1281 NQKISTDY
+1281 DQKISTDY
-1289 CDATNQDSTLNSIY
+1289 CDATNQDSILYSIY

-1308 FYKLKNSSKKLKKE
+1308 FYKLIYTSKYLKKE
-1322 KNKSENDLIA
+1322 KNNSENDLET
-1332 FINKGLEIIFK
+1332 FINKALEMIFK
-1343 DCISIIQKYIKQI
+1343 DCISIIQKYVKQI
-1356 KKIKNKST
+1356 KKIKIKVAKD
-1364 INEIQFKVYYIMFE
+1364 EAQFKIYYIILD
-1378 HFLSKYKDNNFKLT
+1378 HFMSKYKDNNFKLT
-1392 ESKQIFAY
+1392 ESNQIFAY
-1400 FQKYLKNS
+1400 FQKYLKSS

-1413 IEKNYNSPLNLFDN
+1413 IEKNYKSSLNLFDN

-1436 DPSINILSKYRKSS
+1436 DPSINILSKNRKSS
-1450 CLPDEGDLLLRIKQK
+1450 FFPEEGGLLLKIKQK
-1465 DSINNPNTEYKEFI
+1465 DSISNPNTEYKAFI
-1479 TRRSNSLNEDLIK
+1479 SKRSNSLPDDLIK
-1492 YNNIMERLDK
+1492 YNNIMEKLNK
-1502 DEIDNDNNNVK
+1502 DGIENDNNAFK
-1513 IKTPKLPTKE
+1513 IKTPKLPNKE
-1523 TKTNFD
+1523 TKKNFD
-1529 ISDLSCSKD
+1529 ISELSYSKD

-1544 NVNIIDESNSENSF
+1544 NVNFIDESNSENSVYE
-1558 NESNNLNFNSNYQ
+1558 NNNLNFNSNYQ
-1571 CNNYINYTEEK
+1571 CNNYINYTDEK
-1582 YKKRKKAFYLNKK
+1582 YKKRKNAFYLNNK

-1614 PELTEFSYK
+1614 PELSEFSYK
-1623 EEVQNIQK
+1623 EEVEKIQK
-1631 SKLSEDETRNT
+1631 SKFSEDETRNT
-1642 NNLYISKIHKN
+1642 INLFISKMNKN

-1660 VTREIEIDPNHQYL
+1660 VTKEIEKDPNHQYL
-1674 IDKLKDFDIPCF
+1674 IGKLKDFDIPYF
-1686 YYRKLNSKDE
+1686 YYKELNSKDE
-1696 PKNTKIILIP
+1696 PKYTKIVLIP
-1706 KREIMRTFG
+1706 KREIMRIFG

-1722 YNSKLFKKLKYAFK
+1722 YNSKIFKKLKYAFK

-1741 IDLEHSIPEEEDFS
+1741 IDLEHSIPEEENYS
-1755 LDYPTKLKNFTCND
+1755 LDYPSKLKNFTCND

-1776 PILNYSQTEYFYSAH
+1776 PVLNYSQTEYFYSAH
-1791 SNLKKTIVQKD
+1791 SNLKKSIVQKD
-1802 ISDED
+1802 IGDED

-1847 QNSLMTFED
+1847 HNSLMTFED
-1856 NSLKDKRLVHEKV
+1856 KSLKDKRLTHEKV

-1879 DNVDRLKGRNKH
+1879 DIVDRLKGMNKY

-1934 KKFFNSLKEKIN
+1934 KKFLKSLKEKIN
-1946 KFNSKLKEGDKNS
+1946 KFNSKLKEVDKNG
-1959 GIYSYLYNNIAEPL
+1959 GINTYLYNNIAEPL
-1973 YINDPKN
+1973 FINDPKS
-1980 YFENNDY
+1980 YFEKNDY
-1987 KNKYVKSEIS
+1987 KNKYVKNEIS

-2023 LLYLDTEKKKERK
+2023 LLYMDTQNKKERK

-2047 TKEDYLKFE
+2047 TDEDYLKYE

-2088 CQIKLQSGHFDSPSR
+2088 CQIKLQSGHFDAPSR

-2108 ENLLY
+2108 DNLLY

-2119 ENRELCPEF
+2119 ENRELIPEF

-2161 CSIVEFIIN
+2161 CSIVEYIIN

-2182 WINNIFGFNQINDD
+2182 WINNVFGSNQISED
-2196 IKEYNMFPTYSY
+2196 IKDYNMFPTYSY
-2208 EQFNNFEKQ
+2208 EQFNNFEKE
-2217 KEMINEEKNT
+2217 KEMINEEKSQNV
-2227 NINVKIINEKLKS
+2227 NVKIINEKLKS
-2240 IRGKLE
+2240 LRSKME
-2246 MLSLGLTPL
+2246 MLSLGLTPI
-2255 QLFKNPHP
+2255 QLFKYPHP
-2263 EKEKYSKKKI
+2263 EKEKHSKKKV
-2273 DNINTSTQENR
+2273 DNINTSTQENCN
-2284 KQIENE
+2284 QIENA
-2290 KTYFKKKTIN
+2290 KTFYKKKTIN
-2300 YGINKYLI
+2300 YGINKCLK
-2308 DFINKEDLSNLKCI
+2308 DFINKGDLSNLKCI
-2322 FNNLDGGNLKI
+2322 FNNFDNGNLKI
-2333 LFLFE
+2333 VFLFE

-2346 VCENGK
+2346 ISENGK
-2352 DLPEKNISLEENM
+2352 DIPEKNISLEDNM
-2365 NILDIKP
+2365 NVLNIKP
-2372 YRNLFVEL
+2372 YRNLFAEI

-2402 KIFIEWPCAITAIKS
+2402 KTFIEWPCAITAIELYTHHHK
-2417 HIHLRK
+2417 II
-2423 STSSTNTEIH
+2423 SSTNTDIH

-2456 EKKKEFKIISL
+2456 EKKKEFKIVSL

-2481 NGILFSQRLNIII
+2481 SGIIYNQRLNIII

-2504 NNAYS
+2504 NNGYS

-2519 CNLNVIDFKLSSY
+2519 YNINVIDFKLSSY
-2532 DLLYIYTKEKFN
+2532 DLLYIYTKEKCN
-2544 NKDIFNLYCYTLNG
+2544 NKDIFNLYCYSLNG
-2558 LKISKLTREKEF
+2558 IKISKLIREKEF
-2570 DNFYINNTSA
+2570 ANFYINNTSA
-2580 YIIDKDGICKE
+2580 YIIDKDGSCKE
-2591 YNCTNFKE
+2591 YNCTNFNE
-2599 IDNHIKKEETN
+2599 IENHIKKEETN

-2615 GDNVLHCVYNAKWLK
+2615 GENVLHCVCNSKLLK

-2636 KNYKII
+2636 KNYKEI
-2642 KINNY
+2642 KINN

>member
-1 MNINMPIKN
+1 MNNNVSIKN
-10 VKNKIKIDF
+10 EKNKIQIDF
-19 INSTIKLLDIKYEK
+19 INSTIKLSEIKFEK
-33 ETNESTHSISININ
+33 INNASTHSISLNLKC
-47 YNNFLL
+47 NNFLL
-53 SKKFDD
+53 SKKLDD
-59 FFLGKSKTKFYFK
+59 FFLGKRKTKIFFK
-72 KCIRTI
+72 KYIRTI
-78 EYMHKLINIRKEL
+78 EYINKLINIRKEI
-91 KFQNIE
+91 KFKNIE
-97 NQNCDFISKVT
+97 NQSGDLISKVT
-108 KSIMYIIKD
+108 KSFMYIIKD
-117 NINSKNSTL
+117 NINSKNCSL
-126 NQKFIKILIVMT
+126 NQKFIRILIVMA
-138 YNNIFPIENLI
+138 YNNILPIEILI

-157 TIIDIIIK
+157 IFIDIIVK
-165 EDQIIDNSIKIN
+165 EAQIIGNSSKLN
-177 NSPMYFIN
+177 KTPMCFIN
-185 DLFNTLN
+185 DLFNALV
-192 SIPKNLINRSLH
+192 SIPQEFINRIIH

-212 TILEKNIFKYP
+212 TILEQNIFKYP
-223 YYIHVNKLHL
+223 YNIHANKLHL

-238 GNKIISSD
+238 ENKIISSD
-246 SKTQLHYDRI
+246 SKTQIHYDRI
-256 LSFLVKI
+256 LSFLIKI
-263 YKFSFE
+263 YKFSFDSV
-269 NIFLYKNIYEKSAVS
+269 FLYKNIYEKSAVS
-284 FDYYINSLDFL
+284 FDYYVNSLDFL
-295 CELFKEEHTQ
+295 CELFGEEQSQ
-305 RLSNTFIIKDGFYI
+305 RLSNAFIIKDGFYI
-319 YNNVPLSL
+319 YNNTPLSL
-327 NNVQIKTT
+327 NNVQIKTN

-346 KISNNSEDTIILNLV
+346 KISNNTEDTLLLDLI
-361 NNSRKSILKISLA
+361 NNSKKSILKISLD
-374 QNSKML
+374 QSSKIL
-380 KVTGKKNVEWN
+380 KVIGKKNVEWSTN
-391 SGISIDLD
+391 VAIDLN
-399 KDYLVCITQE
+399 KDYLICITQE

-416 KKISLYINNIEK
+416 KKISLYINNIETK
-428 KKEKDSNKS
+428 NEKDPNKS

-447 DFIDFEQNVT
+447 DFIDFEQSVT
-457 FELGKNNFEG
+457 LELGKNNFEG
-467 IFGDVVVINKKI
+467 IFGDVILINKKI

-485 HIYNLKENY
+485 HVYNLKENY
-494 SDVICSINNRYDFTL
+494 SEVICSINNRYDFTL

-518 SDIVFLNNLK
+518 SDIIFLSNLK

-537 KEVQNILHKKKSI
+537 KEVQNISNEKKSI

-557 LKYLKNNNEANTI
+557 LKYLKNRNETNSI
-570 KEKDDNNIDNL
+570 KENDNKNNDNM
-581 NIKIYHMNY
+581 NVKIYHMSY

-597 QHGLEFLTFQLH
+597 QHGLDFLTFQLH
-609 KIKSLI
+609 KMKSLI
-615 DDNDLMNLCLYKTL
+615 DDNELLNLCLYKTL
-629 HTVLEVIKMADE
+629 HTVLELIKMADE
-641 IFFIEKDKN
+641 IFFIEKVKN
-650 TFKVENKFC
+650 KVKVENKLY

-665 VTVLNTK
+665 VTVLNSK
-672 KRNFDFDE
+672 NRNFDFDE

-685 LLDFVEIFQKKNT
+685 LLDFGEIFQKKNT

-703 LIFSILFDTKLFKR
+703 LNFSILFDTRLFKR
-717 NNIVNYN
+717 NNIINYN
-724 RLFDEML
+724 RLFDEMI

-741 SVFMFYK
+741 SIFMFNK

-771 ITYFLTENKKLKT
+771 ISYFLTENKKVKT
-784 KDSINENFI
+784 KDSINDNFI
-793 QYFLNIKSLKKIYH
+793 QYFINIKSPKKIYH
-807 YLKIIYYNY
+807 YLKIIYYNF

-822 YNDNDNF
+822 YNENENF
-829 IRYIF
+829 IKYIF
-834 SNYNKIIDNNC
+834 CNYNKINDNNC

-850 IQILCFLLYDLR
+850 IQILCFLLYD
-862 IKENQNNSVF
+862 IKINENQNNSVF
-872 SYAPFGFMLSP
+872 SYAPYGFMTSP

-893 QCFNID
+893 QCFHIN
-899 NQQKLKFIKSSLYY
+899 NRQKLKFIKSSLYF

-921 NIMRKGN
+921 NIIGKGN

-944 EAIIKYFCYLYNQY
+944 EGIIKYFCYIYNQY
-958 SSSSDNY
+958 SSSSDLY
-965 LFKLLKKSIK
+965 LLKLLKKSIK
-975 LITDFLDKVIKM
+975 LISDFLDKVIKI
-987 DEIGTKNNNN
+987 DEIGKKE
-997 QINNSDNNSENEFI
+997 INNSENEFI
-1011 SKLFASSC
+1011 SKLFTSSC
-1019 IKLLFILYF
+1019 IKLIFILYF

-1054 NPFYFYLLLPFIDLN
+1054 NPFYFYLLLPFINLN
-1069 KNIKISK
+1069 NNLKINK
-1076 NYKTELLKMIMKNI
+1076 YYKTELLKMIIKNI
-1090 ILSYNTIKIKTVDL
+1090 ILSYNTIKIKSVDL

-1109 AKINN
+1109 AKIASDN
-1114 DILILN
+1114 LILN

-1135 DNSFIISAAQKTIIN
+1135 DNSFMMSAAQKTIIN

-1166 FNINLIDDNV
+1166 FNINLLDENV
-1176 IVNEQKIKNNNN
+1176 IINEQKIKSNKN

-1199 EKEKDK
+1199 EREKEK

-1220 DIAFFLLNKNEDSDL
+1220 DIVFYLLNKKEDPDL
-1235 ISILYSSL
+1235 ISLLYSSL
-1243 KIKENNT
+1243 KIKENNS
-1250 IFYQIDDYFLSE
+1250 IFFEIDDYFLSE
-1262 SNNNKNINVFNT
+1262 SNNNKNINAFNSS
-1274 NMIRLLN
+1274 IIQLLN
-1281 NQKISTDY
+1281 DQKINTDY
-1289 CDATNQDSTLNSIY
+1289 CDATNQDSILNSIY

-1308 FYKLKNSSKKLKKE
+1308 FYKLKYTTKKLKEE
-1322 KNKSENDLIA
+1322 KKNSKNDLTT
-1332 FINKGLEIIFK
+1332 FINKALEMIFK
-1343 DCISIIQKYIKQI
+1343 DCISIIHKYFKQI
-1356 KKIKNKST
+1356 KKNKSKVT
-1364 INEIQFKVYYIMFE
+1364 IDEVQFKIYYIMLD
-1378 HFLSKYKDNNFKLT
+1378 HFLSKYKDNNFKFI
-1392 ESKQIFAY
+1392 ESNQIFAY
-1400 FQKYLKNS
+1400 FQKYLKSS

-1413 IEKNYNSPLNLFDN
+1413 IEKNYKSSLNLFDN

-1436 DPSINILSKYRKSS
+1436 DPSINILSKNRKSS
-1450 CLPDEGDLLLRIKQK
+1450 FFPDEGGLLLRIKQK
-1465 DSINNPNTEYKEFI
+1465 DSINNRNAEYKSF
-1479 TRRSNSLNEDLIK
+1479 TSKRSNSLTDDLIR
-1492 YNNIMERLDK
+1492 YNNIIEKLNK
-1502 DEIDNDNNNVK
+1502 DRIENDNNFK

-1523 TKTNFD
+1523 TKKNFD
-1529 ISDLSCSKD
+1529 ISDLSYSKD

-1544 NVNIIDESNSENSF
+1544 NVNIIDESNSENSIYE
-1558 NESNNLNFNSNYQ
+1558 NNNLNYNSNYQ
-1571 CNNYINYTEEK
+1571 CNNYVNYTDEK
-1582 YKKRKKAFYLNKK
+1582 YKKRKNAFYLNKK

-1601 NLNRNLLSCNENE
+1601 NLNPNLLSCNENE
-1614 PELTEFSYK
+1614 PEPSEFSYK

-1631 SKLSEDETRNT
+1631 SKLSEDDTRSTINFFIYKM
-1642 NNLYISKIHKN
+1642 NKN
-1653 MLEEKEN
+1653 MIEEKN
-1660 VTREIEIDPNHQYL
+1660 AARDIEIDQNHQYL
-1674 IDKLKDFDIPCF
+1674 IDKLKDFDIPYF
-1686 YYRKLNSKDE
+1686 YYKEINSKDE
-1696 PKNTKIILIP
+1696 PKYTKIALIP
-1706 KREIMRTFG
+1706 KREIMRIFG

-1736 IRYKD
+1736 IMYKN
-1741 IDLEHSIPEEEDFS
+1741 IDLEHSIPEEENFS
-1755 LDYPTKLKNFTCND
+1755 LDYPSKLKNFTCND

-1776 PILNYSQTEYFYSAH
+1776 PVLNYSKTEYFYSAH
-1791 SNLKKTIVQKD
+1791 SNLKKSIVEKD
-1802 ISDED
+1802 IGDED

-1847 QNSLMTFED
+1847 HNSLMTFED
-1856 NSLKDKRLVHEKV
+1856 KSLKDKREVHEKV

-1879 DNVDRLKGRNKH
+1879 DKVDRLKGRNKY

-1946 KFNSKLKEGDKNS
+1946 KFNSKLKEGDKNV
-1959 GIYSYLYNNIAEPL
+1959 GINTYLSNNIAEPL
-1973 YINDPKN
+1973 FINEPRS
-1980 YFENNDY
+1980 YFEKNDY
-1987 KNKYVKSEIS
+1987 KNKYIKNELS

-2023 LLYLDTEKKKERK
+2023 LLYMDTQNKKERK

-2047 TKEDYLKFE
+2047 TDEDYLKYE

-2083 IPFTN
+2083 LPFTN
-2088 CQIKLQSGHFDSPSR
+2088 CQIKLQSGHFDAPSR

-2108 ENLLY
+2108 DNLLY

-2119 ENRELCPEF
+2119 ENRELIPEF

-2161 CSIVEFIIN
+2161 CSVIEFIIN

-2182 WINNIFGFNQINDD
+2182 WINNIFGSNQINEN

-2208 EQFNNFEKQ
+2208 EQFNNFEKE
-2217 KEMINEEKNT
+2217 KEMINEEKSQNV
-2227 NINVKIINEKLKS
+2227 NVKIINEKLKS
-2240 IRGKLE
+2240 IRGKME
-2246 MLSLGLTPL
+2246 MLSLGLTPI
-2255 QLFKNPHP
+2255 QLFKYPHP

-2273 DNINTSTQENR
+2273 DNINTSTQENCN
-2284 KQIENE
+2284 QIENG
-2290 KTYFKKKTIN
+2290 KTYYKKKTIN

-2308 DFINKEDLSNLKCI
+2308 DFIKKEDLSNVKCI
-2322 FNNLDGGNLKI
+2322 FNNFNCGNLKI

-2338 NNLKIFTY
+2338 NNLKIFSY
-2346 VCENGK
+2346 ISENGK
-2352 DLPEKNISLEENM
+2352 DIPEKNISLEENM
-2365 NILDIKP
+2365 NILNIKP

-2402 KIFIEWPCAITAIKS
+2402 KNFIEWPCAITAIESYTHHHKS
-2417 HIHLRK
+2417 IP
-2423 STSSTNTEIH
+2423 STNSEIY

-2456 EKKKEFKIISL
+2456 EKKKEFKIVSL

-2476 HYSLI
+2476 HYSFI
-2481 NGILFSQRLNIII
+2481 NGIIYNQRLNIII

-2509 FEFLNIIKIG
+2509 FEFLNIIQIG
-2519 CNLNVIDFKLSSY
+2519 YHINVIDFKLSSY
-2532 DLLYIYTKEKFN
+2532 DLLYIYTEEKCN

-2558 LKISKLTREKEF
+2558 VKISKLIREKEF
-2570 DNFYINNTSA
+2570 VNFYINNISA
-2580 YIIDKDGICKE
+2580 YIINKDGSCKE

-2599 IDNHIKKEETN
+2599 IENHIKKEEAN

-2615 GDNVLHCVYNAKWLK
+2615 GENALHCICNSKLLK

-2636 KNYKII
+2636 KNYKEI
-2642 KINNY
+2642 KINNNY

>member
-1 MNINMPIKN
+1 MNNNVSIKN
-10 VKNKIKIDF
+10 EKNKIQIDF
-19 INSTIKLLDIKYEK
+19 INSTIKLSEIKFEK
-33 ETNESTHSISININ
+33 INNASTHSISLNLN
-47 YNNFLL
+47 CNNFLL
-53 SKKFDD
+53 SKKLDD
-59 FFLGKSKTKFYFK
+59 FFLGKRKTKIFFK
-72 KCIRTI
+72 KYIRTI
-78 EYMHKLINIRKEL
+78 EYINKLINIRKEI
-91 KFQNIE
+91 KFKNIE
-97 NQNCDFISKVT
+97 NQSGDLISKVT
-108 KSIMYIIKD
+108 KSFMYIIKD
-117 NINSKNSTL
+117 NINSKNCSL
-126 NQKFIKILIVMT
+126 NQKFIRILIVMA
-138 YNNIFPIENLI
+138 YNNILPIEILI

-157 TIIDIIIK
+157 TVIDIIVK
-165 EDQIIDNSIKIN
+165 EAQIIGNSSKLN
-177 NSPMYFIN
+177 KTPMCFIN
-185 DLFNTLN
+185 DLFNALV
-192 SIPKNLINRSLH
+192 SIPQEFINRIIH

-212 TILEKNIFKYP
+212 TILEQNIFKYP
-223 YYIHVNKLHL
+223 YNIHANKLHL

-238 GNKIISSD
+238 GNKIISSN
-246 SKTQLHYDRI
+246 SKTQIHYDRI
-256 LSFLVKI
+256 LSFLIKI
-263 YKFSFE
+263 YKFSFDSV
-269 NIFLYKNIYEKSAVS
+269 FLYKNIYEKSAVS
-284 FDYYINSLDFL
+284 FDYYVNSLDFL
-295 CELFKEEHTQ
+295 CELFREEQSQ
-305 RLSNTFIIKDGFYI
+305 RLSNAFIIKDGFYI
-319 YNNVPLSL
+319 YNNTPLSL

-346 KISNNSEDTIILNLV
+346 KISNNTEDTLLLDLI
-361 NNSRKSILKISLA
+361 NNSKKSILKISLD
-374 QNSKML
+374 QSSKIL
-380 KVTGKKNVEWN
+380 KVIGKKNVEWSTN
-391 SGISIDLD
+391 VAIDLN

-416 KKISLYINNIEK
+416 KKLSLYINNIETK
-428 KKEKDSNKS
+428 NEKDPNKS

-447 DFIDFEQNVT
+447 DFIDFEQSVT
-457 FELGKNNFEG
+457 LELGKNNFEG
-467 IFGDVVVINKKI
+467 VFGDVILINKKI

-485 HIYNLKENY
+485 HVYNLKENY
-494 SDVICSINNRYDFTL
+494 SEVICSINNRYDFTL

-518 SDIVFLNNLK
+518 SDIIFLSNLK

-537 KEVQNILHKKKSI
+537 KEVQNISNEKKSI

-557 LKYLKNNNEANTI
+557 LKYLKNRNETNSI
-570 KEKDDNNIDNL
+570 KENDNKNNDNM
-581 NIKIYHMNY
+581 NVKIYHMSY

-597 QHGLEFLTFQLH
+597 QHGLDFLTFQLH
-609 KIKSLI
+609 KMKSLI
-615 DDNDLMNLCLYKTL
+615 DDNELLNLCLYKTL
-629 HTVLEVIKMADE
+629 HTVLELIKMADE
-641 IFFIEKDKN
+641 IFFIEKVKN
-650 TFKVENKFC
+650 KVKVENKLY

-665 VTVLNTK
+665 VTVLNSK
-672 KRNFDFDE
+672 NRNFDFDE

-685 LLDFVEIFQKKNT
+685 LLDFGEIFQKKNT

-703 LIFSILFDTKLFKR
+703 LNFSILFDTRLFKR
-717 NNIVNYN
+717 NNIINYN
-724 RLFDEML
+724 RLFDEMI

-741 SVFMFYK
+741 SIFMFNK

-771 ITYFLTENKKLKT
+771 ISYFLTENKKVKT
-784 KDSINENFI
+784 KDSINDNFI
-793 QYFLNIKSLKKIYH
+793 QYFINIKSPKKIYH
-807 YLKIIYYNY
+807 YLKIIYYNF

-822 YNDNDNF
+822 YNENENF
-829 IRYIF
+829 IKYIIC
-834 SNYNKIIDNNC
+834 NYNKINDNNC

-850 IQILCFLLYDLR
+850 IQILCFLLYD
-862 IKENQNNSVF
+862 IKINENQNNSVF
-872 SYAPFGFMLSP
+872 SYAPYGFMTSP

-893 QCFNID
+893 QCFHIN
-899 NQQKLKFIKSSLYY
+899 NRQKLKFIKSSLYF

-921 NIMRKGN
+921 NIIGKGN

-944 EAIIKYFCYLYNQY
+944 EGIIKYFCYIYNQY
-958 SSSSDNY
+958 SSSSDLY
-965 LFKLLKKSIK
+965 LLKLLKKSIK
-975 LITDFLDKVIKM
+975 LITDFLDKVIKI
-987 DEIGTKNNNN
+987 DEIGKKE
-997 QINNSDNNSENEFI
+997 INNSENEFI
-1011 SKLFASSC
+1011 SKLFTSSC
-1019 IKLLFILYF
+1019 IKLVFILYF

-1054 NPFYFYLLLPFIDLN
+1054 NPFYFYLLLPFINLN
-1069 KNIKISK
+1069 NNLKINK
-1076 NYKTELLKMIMKNI
+1076 YYKTELLKMIIKNI
-1090 ILSYNTIKIKTVDL
+1090 ILSYNTIKIKSVDL

-1109 AKINN
+1109 AKIASDN
-1114 DILILN
+1114 LILN

-1135 DNSFIISAAQKTIIN
+1135 DSSFMMSAAQKTIIN

-1166 FNINLIDDNV
+1166 FNINLLDENV
-1176 IVNEQKIKNNNN
+1176 IINEQKIKSNKN

-1199 EKEKDK
+1199 EKEKEK

-1220 DIAFFLLNKNEDSDL
+1220 DIVFYLLNKKEDPDL
-1235 ISILYSSL
+1235 ISLLYSSL
-1243 KIKENNT
+1243 KIKENNS
-1250 IFYQIDDYFLSE
+1250 IFFEIDDYFLSE
-1262 SNNNKNINVFNT
+1262 SNNNKNINAFNSS
-1274 NMIRLLN
+1274 IIQLLN
-1281 NQKISTDY
+1281 DQKINTDY
-1289 CDATNQDSTLNSIY
+1289 CDATNQDSILNSIY

-1308 FYKLKNSSKKLKKE
+1308 FYKLKYTTKKLKEE
-1322 KNKSENDLIA
+1322 KKNSENDLTT
-1332 FINKGLEIIFK
+1332 FINKALEMIFK
-1343 DCISIIQKYIKQI
+1343 DCISIIHKYFKQI
-1356 KKIKNKST
+1356 KKNKSKVT
-1364 INEIQFKVYYIMFE
+1364 IDEVQFKIYYIMLD
-1378 HFLSKYKDNNFKLT
+1378 HFLSKYKDNNFKFI
-1392 ESKQIFAY
+1392 ESNQIFAY
-1400 FQKYLKNS
+1400 FQKYLKSS

-1413 IEKNYNSPLNLFDN
+1413 IEKNYKSSLNLFDN

-1450 CLPDEGDLLLRIKQK
+1450 FFPDEGGLLLRIKQK
-1465 DSINNPNTEYKEFI
+1465 DSINNRNAEYKSF
-1479 TRRSNSLNEDLIK
+1479 TSKRSNSLTDDLIR
-1492 YNNIMERLDK
+1492 YNNIIEKLNK
-1502 DEIDNDNNNVK
+1502 DRIENDNNFK

-1523 TKTNFD
+1523 TKKNFD
-1529 ISDLSCSKD
+1529 ISDLSYSKD

-1544 NVNIIDESNSENSF
+1544 NVNIIDESNSENSIYE
-1558 NESNNLNFNSNYQ
+1558 NNNLNYNSNYQ
-1571 CNNYINYTEEK
+1571 CNNYVNYTDEK
-1582 YKKRKKAFYLNKK
+1582 YKKRKNAFYLNKK

-1601 NLNRNLLSCNENE
+1601 NLNPNLLSCNENE
-1614 PELTEFSYK
+1614 PEPSEFSYK

-1631 SKLSEDETRNT
+1631 SKLSEDDTRSTINFFIYKM
-1642 NNLYISKIHKN
+1642 NKN
-1653 MLEEKEN
+1653 MIEEKN
-1660 VTREIEIDPNHQYL
+1660 AARDIEIDQNHQYL
-1674 IDKLKDFDIPCF
+1674 IDKLKDFDIPYF
-1686 YYRKLNSKDE
+1686 YYKEINSKDE
-1696 PKNTKIILIP
+1696 PKYTKIALIP
-1706 KREIMRTFG
+1706 KREIMRIFG

-1736 IRYKD
+1736 IMYKN
-1741 IDLEHSIPEEEDFS
+1741 IDLEHSIPEEENFS
-1755 LDYPTKLKNFTCND
+1755 LDYPSKLKNFTCND

-1776 PILNYSQTEYFYSAH
+1776 PVLNYSKTEYFYRAH
-1791 SNLKKTIVQKD
+1791 SNLKKSIVEKD
-1802 ISDED
+1802 IGDED

-1847 QNSLMTFED
+1847 HNSLMTFED
-1856 NSLKDKRLVHEKV
+1856 KSLKDKREVHEKV

-1879 DNVDRLKGRNKH
+1879 DKVDRLKGRNKY

-1946 KFNSKLKEGDKNS
+1946 KFNSKLKEGDKNV
-1959 GIYSYLYNNIAEPL
+1959 GINTYLSNNIAEPL
-1973 YINDPKN
+1973 FINEPRS
-1980 YFENNDY
+1980 YFEKNDY
-1987 KNKYVKSEIS
+1987 KNKYIKNELS

-2023 LLYLDTEKKKERK
+2023 LLYMDTQNKKERK

-2047 TKEDYLKFE
+2047 TDEDYLKYE

-2083 IPFTN
+2083 LPFTN
-2088 CQIKLQSGHFDSPSR
+2088 CQIKLQSGHFDAPSR

-2108 ENLLY
+2108 DNLLY

-2119 ENRELCPEF
+2119 ENRELIPEF

-2161 CSIVEFIIN
+2161 CSVIEFIIN

-2182 WINNIFGFNQINDD
+2182 WINNIFGSNQINEN

-2208 EQFNNFEKQ
+2208 EQFNNFEKE
-2217 KEMINEEKNT
+2217 KEMINEEKSQNV
-2227 NINVKIINEKLKS
+2227 NVKIINEKLKS
-2240 IRGKLE
+2240 IRGKME
-2246 MLSLGLTPL
+2246 MLSLGLTPI
-2255 QLFKNPHP
+2255 QLFKYPHP

-2273 DNINTSTQENR
+2273 DNINTSTQENCN
-2284 KQIENE
+2284 QIENG
-2290 KTYFKKKTIN
+2290 KTYYKKKTIN

-2308 DFINKEDLSNLKCI
+2308 DFIKKEDLSNVKCI
-2322 FNNLDGGNLKI
+2322 FNNFNCGNLKI

-2338 NNLKIFTY
+2338 NNLKIFSY
-2346 VCENGK
+2346 ISENGK
-2352 DLPEKNISLEENM
+2352 DIPEKNISLEENM
-2365 NILDIKP
+2365 NILNIKP

-2402 KIFIEWPCAITAIKS
+2402 KNFIEWPCAITAIESYTHHHKS
-2417 HIHLRK
+2417 IP
-2423 STSSTNTEIH
+2423 STNSEIY

-2456 EKKKEFKIISL
+2456 EKKKEFKIVSL

-2476 HYSLI
+2476 HYSFI
-2481 NGILFSQRLNIII
+2481 NGIIYNQRLNIII

-2509 FEFLNIIKIG
+2509 FEFLNIIQIG
-2519 CNLNVIDFKLSSY
+2519 YHINVIDFKLSSY
-2532 DLLYIYTKEKFN
+2532 DLLYIYTEEKCN

-2558 LKISKLTREKEF
+2558 VKISKLIREKEF
-2570 DNFYINNTSA
+2570 VNFYINNTSA
-2580 YIIDKDGICKE
+2580 YIINKDGSCKE

-2599 IDNHIKKEETN
+2599 IENHIKKEEAN

-2615 GDNVLHCVYNAKWLK
+2615 GENALHCICNSKLLK

-2636 KNYKII
+2636 KNYKEI
-2642 KINNY
+2642 KINNNY

>member
-1 MNINMPIKN
+1 MNNNVIIKN
-10 VKNKIKIDF
+10 AKNKIQIDF
-19 INSTIKLLDIKYEK
+19 INSTIKLSEIKFEK
-33 ETNESTHSISININ
+33 INNTSTPSISLNLN
-47 YNNFLL
+47 CNNFLL
-53 SKKFDD
+53 SKKLDD
-59 FFLGKSKTKFYFK
+59 FFLEKRKTKIFFK
-72 KCIRTI
+72 KYIRTI
-78 EYMHKLINIRKEL
+78 EYINKLINIRKEI
-91 KFQNIE
+91 KFKNIE
-97 NQNCDFISKVT
+97 NQSDDLISKVT

-117 NINSKNSTL
+117 NINSKNYSL
-126 NQKFIKILIVMT
+126 NQKFIRILIVMA
-138 YNNIFPIENLI
+138 YNNILPIEILI

-157 TIIDIIIK
+157 TVIDMIVK
-165 EDQIIDNSIKIN
+165 EAQIIGNSSKLN
-177 NSPMYFIN
+177 KTPMCFIN
-185 DLFNTLN
+185 DLFNALVNIPQEFIN
-192 SIPKNLINRSLH
+192 SIIH

-212 TILEKNIFKYP
+212 TILEQNIFKYP
-223 YYIHVNKLHL
+223 YNIHANKLHL

-246 SKTQLHYDRI
+246 SKTQIHYDRI
-256 LSFLVKI
+256 LSFLIKI
-263 YKFSFE
+263 YKFSFDSV
-269 NIFLYKNIYEKSAVS
+269 FLYKNIYEKSAVS
-284 FDYYINSLDFL
+284 FDYYVNSLDFL
-295 CELFKEEHTQ
+295 CELFREEHSQ
-305 RLSNTFIIKDGFYI
+305 RLSNVFIIKDGFYI
-319 YNNVPLSL
+319 YNNTPLSL

-346 KISNNSEDTIILNLV
+346 KISNNTEDTLLLNLI
-361 NNSRKSILKISLA
+361 NNSKKNILKISLD
-374 QNSKML
+374 QSSKIL
-380 KVTGKKNVEWN
+380 KVIGKKNVEWSTN
-391 SGISIDLD
+391 VAIDLN

-409 KKMLIEK
+409 KKKLIEK
-416 KKISLYINNIEK
+416 KKLSLYINNIETK
-428 KKEKDSNKS
+428 NENDPNKS

-447 DFIDFEQNVT
+447 DFIDFEQSVT
-457 FELGKNNFEG
+457 LELGKNNFEG
-467 IFGDVVVINKKI
+467 IFGDVILINKKI

-485 HIYNLKENY
+485 HVYNLKENY
-494 SDVICSINNRYDFTL
+494 SEVICSINNRYDFTL

-518 SDIVFLNNLK
+518 SDIIFLSNLK

-537 KEVQNILHKKKSI
+537 KEVQNISNEKQSI

-557 LKYLKNNNEANTI
+557 LKYLKNRNETNSI
-570 KEKDDNNIDNL
+570 KENDNKNNDNM
-581 NIKIYHMNY
+581 NVKIYHMSY

-597 QHGLEFLTFQLH
+597 QHGLDFLTFQLH
-609 KIKSLI
+609 KMKSLI
-615 DDNDLMNLCLYKTL
+615 DDNELLNLCLYKTL
-629 HTVLEVIKMADE
+629 HTVLELIKMADE
-641 IFFIEKDKN
+641 IFFIEKVKN
-650 TFKVENKFC
+650 KIKVENKLY

-665 VTVLNTK
+665 VTVLNSK
-672 KRNFDFDE
+672 NRIFDCDE

-685 LLDFVEIFQKKNT
+685 LLDFGEIFQKKNT

-703 LIFSILFDTKLFKR
+703 LNFSILFDTRLFKR
-717 NNIVNYN
+717 NNIINYN
-724 RLFDEML
+724 RLFDEMI

-741 SVFMFYK
+741 SIFMFNK

-771 ITYFLTENKKLKT
+771 ISYFLTENKKIKT
-784 KDSINENFI
+784 KDSINDNFI
-793 QYFLNIKSLKKIYH
+793 QYFFNIKSPKKIYH
-807 YLKIIYYNY
+807 YLEIIYYNF

-822 YNDNDNF
+822 YNENENF
-829 IRYIF
+829 IKYIF
-834 SNYNKIIDNNC
+834 CNYNKINDNNC

-850 IQILCFLLYDLR
+850 IQILCFLLYD
-862 IKENQNNSVF
+862 IKINENQNNSVF
-872 SYAPFGFMLSP
+872 SYAPYGFMTNP

-893 QCFNID
+893 QCFHID
-899 NQQKLKFIKSSLYY
+899 NRQKLKFIKSSLYF

-921 NIMRKGN
+921 NIIGKGN

-944 EAIIKYFCYLYNQY
+944 EGIIKYFCYIFNQY
-958 SSSSDNY
+958 SSSSDLY
-965 LFKLLKKSIK
+965 LLKLLKKSIK
-975 LITDFLDKVIKM
+975 LITDFLDKVIKI
-987 DEIGTKNNNN
+987 DEIGKKE
-997 QINNSDNNSENEFI
+997 INNSENEFI
-1011 SKLFASSC
+1011 SKLFTSSC

-1054 NPFYFYLLLPFIDLN
+1054 NPFYFYLLLPFINLN
-1069 KNIKISK
+1069 YNFKINK
-1076 NYKTELLKMIMKNI
+1076 YYKTELLKMIIKNI
-1090 ILSYNTIKIKTVDL
+1090 ILSYNTIKIKSVDL

-1109 AKINN
+1109 TKITS

-1135 DNSFIISAAQKTIIN
+1135 DNSFMMSAAQKTIIN

-1166 FNINLIDDNV
+1166 FNINLLDENV
-1176 IVNEQKIKNNNN
+1176 IVNDQKIKSNKN
-1188 NIKEKKKKLST
+1188 NIKEKKKKQST
-1199 EKEKDK
+1199 EKEK

-1220 DIAFFLLNKNEDSDL
+1220 DIVFYLLNKKEDPDL
-1235 ISILYSSL
+1235 ISLLYSSL
-1243 KIKENNT
+1243 KIKENNS
-1250 IFYQIDDYFLSE
+1250 IFFEIDDYFLSE
-1262 SNNNKNINVFNT
+1262 SNNNKNINAFNSS
-1274 NMIRLLN
+1274 IIQLLN
-1281 NQKISTDY
+1281 DQKINTDY
-1289 CDATNQDSTLNSIY
+1289 CDATNQDSILNSIY

-1308 FYKLKNSSKKLKKE
+1308 FYKLKYTKKKLKEE
-1322 KNKSENDLIA
+1322 KKNSENDLTN
-1332 FINKGLEIIFK
+1332 FINKALEMAFK
-1343 DCISIIQKYIKQI
+1343 DCISIIHKYIKQI
-1356 KKIKNKST
+1356 KKNKSKVT
-1364 INEIQFKVYYIMFE
+1364 IDEVQFKIYYIMLE
-1378 HFLSKYKDNNFKLT
+1378 HFLFKYKDNNFKFT
-1392 ESKQIFAY
+1392 ESNQIFAY
-1400 FQKYLKNS
+1400 FQKYLKSS

-1413 IEKNYNSPLNLFDN
+1413 IEKTYKSSLILFDN

-1450 CLPDEGDLLLRIKQK
+1450 FFPDEGGLLLRIKQK
-1465 DSINNPNTEYKEFI
+1465 DSINNRNTEYKSFI
-1479 TRRSNSLNEDLIK
+1479 SKRSNSLTDDLIR
-1492 YNNIMERLDK
+1492 YNNIIEKSNK
-1502 DEIDNDNNNVK
+1502 DRIENDNNFK
-1513 IKTPKLPTKE
+1513 IKTPRLPTKE
-1523 TKTNFD
+1523 TKKNFD
-1529 ISDLSCSKD
+1529 ISDLSYSKD
-1538 ISTVNT
+1538 ISTMNT
-1544 NVNIIDESNSENSF
+1544 NVNIIDESNSENSIYE
-1558 NESNNLNFNSNYQ
+1558 NNNLNYNSNYQ
-1571 CNNYINYTEEK
+1571 CNNYVNYTDEK

-1601 NLNRNLLSCNENE
+1601 NLNPNLLSCNENE
-1614 PELTEFSYK
+1614 PEPSEFSYK
-1623 EEVQNIQK
+1623 EEIQNTPK
-1631 SKLSEDETRNT
+1631 SKLSEDDTRST
-1642 NNLYISKIHKN
+1642 INLFISKMNKN
-1653 MLEEKEN
+1653 MIKEKEN
-1660 VTREIEIDPNHQYL
+1660 VTREIEKDPNHQYL
-1674 IDKLKDFDIPCF
+1674 IDKLKDFDIPYF
-1686 YYRKLNSKDE
+1686 YYKEINSKDE
-1696 PKNTKIILIP
+1696 PKYTKIVLIP
-1706 KREIMRTFG
+1706 KREIMRIFG

-1736 IRYKD
+1736 IMYKN
-1741 IDLEHSIPEEEDFS
+1741 IDLEHSIPEEENFS
-1755 LDYPTKLKNFTCND
+1755 LDYPSKLKNFTCND

-1776 PILNYSQTEYFYSAH
+1776 PVLNYSKTEYFYSAH
-1791 SNLKKTIVQKD
+1791 SNLKKSIVEKD

-1807 KIGLIE
+1807 KIGFIE

-1847 QNSLMTFED
+1847 HNSLMTFED
-1856 NSLKDKRLVHEKV
+1856 KSLKDKRLAHEKV

-1879 DNVDRLKGRNKH
+1879 DFVDRLKGRNKY

-1946 KFNSKLKEGDKNS
+1946 KFNSKLKEGDKNV
-1959 GIYSYLYNNIAEPL
+1959 GINTYLSNNIAEPL
-1973 YINDPKN
+1973 FINEPRI
-1980 YFENNDY
+1980 YFEKNDY
-1987 KNKYVKSEIS
+1987 KNKYIKNEIS

-2023 LLYLDTEKKKERK
+2023 LLYMDTQNKKERK

-2047 TKEDYLKFE
+2047 TDEDYLKYE

-2083 IPFTN
+2083 LPFTN
-2088 CQIKLQSGHFDSPSR
+2088 CQIKLQSGHFDAPSR

-2119 ENRELCPEF
+2119 ENRELIPEF

-2161 CSIVEFIIN
+2161 CSVIEYIIN
-2170 LRNILEKKELSP
+2170 SRNILEKKELSP
-2182 WINNIFGFNQINDD
+2182 WINNIFGSNQINED

-2208 EQFNNFEKQ
+2208 EQFNNFEKE
-2217 KEMINEEKNT
+2217 KEMINEDKSN
-2227 NINVKIINEKLKS
+2227 NVNVKIINEKLKS
-2240 IRGKLE
+2240 IRGKME
-2246 MLSLGLTPL
+2246 MLSLGLTPI
-2255 QLFKNPHP
+2255 QLFKYPHP

-2273 DNINTSTQENR
+2273 DYINTSTQENCNQ
-2284 KQIENE
+2284 KENG
-2290 KTYFKKKTIN
+2290 KTYYKKKTIN

-2308 DFINKEDLSNLKCI
+2308 DFIKKEDLSNVKCI
-2322 FNNLDGGNLKI
+2322 FNNFNSGNLRI
-2333 LFLFE
+2333 IFLFE

-2346 VCENGK
+2346 ISENGK
-2352 DLPEKNISLEENM
+2352 DIPEKNISLEDNM
-2365 NILDIKP
+2365 NILNIKP
-2372 YRNLFVEL
+2372 YRNLFIEL

-2402 KIFIEWPCAITAIKS
+2402 KNFIEWPCAITAIESYTNKHKS
-2417 HIHLRK
+2417 MP
-2423 STSSTNTEIH
+2423 STNSEIY
-2433 INKIFSGDAEG
+2433 INKIFLGDAEG

-2476 HYSLI
+2476 HYSFI
-2481 NGILFSQRLNIII
+2481 NGIIYNQRLNIII

-2509 FEFLNIIKIG
+2509 FEFLNVIKIG
-2519 CNLNVIDFKLSSY
+2519 YNINVIDFKLSLY
-2532 DLLYIYTKEKFN
+2532 DLLYIITEEKCN

-2558 LKISKLTREKEF
+2558 VKISKLIREKEF
-2570 DNFYINNTSA
+2570 ANFYINNTSA
-2580 YIIDKDGICKE
+2580 YIIDKDGSCKE

-2599 IDNHIKKEETN
+2599 IENHIKKEEAN
-2610 SITKT
+2610 SLTKI
-2615 GDNVLHCVYNAKWLK
+2615 GENVLHCICSSKLLK

-2636 KNYKII
+2636 KKYKEI
-2642 KINNY
+2642 KINNNY

>member
-1 MNINMPIKN
+1 MNNNVSIKN
-10 VKNKIKIDF
+10 EKNKIQIDF
-19 INSTIKLLDIKYEK
+19 INSTIKLSEIKFEK
-33 ETNESTHSISININ
+33 INNASTHSISLNLKC
-47 YNNFLL
+47 NNFLL
-53 SKKFDD
+53 SKKLDD
-59 FFLGKSKTKFYFK
+59 FFLGKRKTKIFFK
-72 KCIRTI
+72 KYIRTI
-78 EYMHKLINIRKEL
+78 EYINKLINIRKEI
-91 KFQNIE
+91 KFKNIE
-97 NQNCDFISKVT
+97 NQSGDLISKVT
-108 KSIMYIIKD
+108 KSFMYIIKD
-117 NINSKNSTL
+117 NINSKNCSL
-126 NQKFIKILIVMT
+126 NQKFIRILIVMA
-138 YNNIFPIENLI
+138 YNNILPIEILI

-157 TIIDIIIK
+157 IVIDIIVK
-165 EDQIIDNSIKIN
+165 EAQIIGNSSKLN
-177 NSPMYFIN
+177 KTPMCFIN
-185 DLFNTLN
+185 DLFNALV
-192 SIPKNLINRSLH
+192 SIPQEFINRIIH

-212 TILEKNIFKYP
+212 TILEQNIFKYP
-223 YYIHVNKLHL
+223 YNIHANKLHL

-238 GNKIISSD
+238 ENKIISSD
-246 SKTQLHYDRI
+246 SKTQIHYDRI
-256 LSFLVKI
+256 LSFLIKI
-263 YKFSFE
+263 YKFSFDSV
-269 NIFLYKNIYEKSAVS
+269 FLYKNIYEKSAVS
-284 FDYYINSLDFL
+284 FDYYVNSLDFL
-295 CELFKEEHTQ
+295 CELFGEEQSQ
-305 RLSNTFIIKDGFYI
+305 RLSNAFIIKDGFYI
-319 YNNVPLSL
+319 YNNTPLSL
-327 NNVQIKTT
+327 NNVQIKTN

-346 KISNNSEDTIILNLV
+346 KISNNTEDTLLLDLI
-361 NNSRKSILKISLA
+361 NNSKKSILKISLD
-374 QNSKML
+374 QSSKIL
-380 KVTGKKNVEWN
+380 KVIGKKNVEWSTN
-391 SGISIDLD
+391 VAIDLN
-399 KDYLVCITQE
+399 KDYLICITQE

-416 KKISLYINNIEK
+416 KKISLYINNIETK
-428 KKEKDSNKS
+428 NEKDPNKS

-447 DFIDFEQNVT
+447 DFIDFEQSVT
-457 FELGKNNFEG
+457 LELGKNNFEG
-467 IFGDVVVINKKI
+467 IFGDVILINKKI

-485 HIYNLKENY
+485 HVYNLKENY
-494 SDVICSINNRYDFTL
+494 SEVICSINNRYDFTL

-518 SDIVFLNNLK
+518 SDIIFLSNLK

-537 KEVQNILHKKKSI
+537 KEVQNISNEKKSI

-557 LKYLKNNNEANTI
+557 LKYLKNRNETNSI
-570 KEKDDNNIDNL
+570 KENDNKNNDNM
-581 NIKIYHMNY
+581 NVKIYHMSY

-597 QHGLEFLTFQLH
+597 QHGLDFLTFQLH
-609 KIKSLI
+609 KMKSLI
-615 DDNDLMNLCLYKTL
+615 DDNELLNLCLYKTL
-629 HTVLEVIKMADE
+629 HTVLELIKMADE
-641 IFFIEKDKN
+641 IFFIEKVKN
-650 TFKVENKFC
+650 KVKVENKLY

-665 VTVLNTK
+665 VTVLNSK
-672 KRNFDFDE
+672 NRNFDFDE

-685 LLDFVEIFQKKNT
+685 LLDFGEIFQKKNT

-703 LIFSILFDTKLFKR
+703 LNFSILFDTRLFKR
-717 NNIVNYN
+717 NNIINYN
-724 RLFDEML
+724 RLFDEMI

-741 SVFMFYK
+741 SIFMFNK

-771 ITYFLTENKKLKT
+771 ISYFLTENKKVKT
-784 KDSINENFI
+784 KDSINDNFI
-793 QYFLNIKSLKKIYH
+793 QYFINIKSPKKIYH
-807 YLKIIYYNY
+807 YLKIIYYNF

-822 YNDNDNF
+822 YNENENF
-829 IRYIF
+829 IKYIF
-834 SNYNKIIDNNC
+834 CNYNKINDNNC

-850 IQILCFLLYDLR
+850 IQILCFLLYD
-862 IKENQNNSVF
+862 IKINENQNNSVF
-872 SYAPFGFMLSP
+872 SYAPYGFMTSP

-893 QCFNID
+893 QCFHIN
-899 NQQKLKFIKSSLYY
+899 NRQKLKFIKSSLYF

-921 NIMRKGN
+921 NIIGKGN

-944 EAIIKYFCYLYNQY
+944 EGIIKYFCYIYNQY
-958 SSSSDNY
+958 SSSSDLY
-965 LFKLLKKSIK
+965 LLKLLKKSIK
-975 LITDFLDKVIKM
+975 LISDFLDKVIKI
-987 DEIGTKNNNN
+987 DEIGKKE
-997 QINNSDNNSENEFI
+997 INNSENEFI
-1011 SKLFASSC
+1011 SKLFTSSC
-1019 IKLLFILYF
+1019 IKLIFILYF

-1054 NPFYFYLLLPFIDLN
+1054 NPFYFYLLLPFINLN
-1069 KNIKISK
+1069 NNLKINK
-1076 NYKTELLKMIMKNI
+1076 YYKTELLKMIIKNI
-1090 ILSYNTIKIKTVDL
+1090 ILSYNTIKIKSVDL

-1109 AKINN
+1109 AKIASDN
-1114 DILILN
+1114 LILN

-1135 DNSFIISAAQKTIIN
+1135 DNSFMMSAAQKTIIN

-1166 FNINLIDDNV
+1166 FNINLLDENV
-1176 IVNEQKIKNNNN
+1176 IINEQKIKSNKN

-1199 EKEKDK
+1199 EREKEK

-1220 DIAFFLLNKNEDSDL
+1220 DIVFYLLNKKEDPDL
-1235 ISILYSSL
+1235 ISLLYSSL
-1243 KIKENNT
+1243 KIKENNS
-1250 IFYQIDDYFLSE
+1250 IFFEIDDYFLSE
-1262 SNNNKNINVFNT
+1262 SNNNKNINAFNSS
-1274 NMIRLLN
+1274 IIQLLN
-1281 NQKISTDY
+1281 DQKINTDY
-1289 CDATNQDSTLNSIY
+1289 CDATNQDSILNSIY

-1308 FYKLKNSSKKLKKE
+1308 FYKLKYTTKKLKEE
-1322 KNKSENDLIA
+1322 KKNSKNDLTT
-1332 FINKGLEIIFK
+1332 FINKALEMIFK
-1343 DCISIIQKYIKQI
+1343 DCISIIHKYFKQI
-1356 KKIKNKST
+1356 KKNKSKVT
-1364 INEIQFKVYYIMFE
+1364 IDEVQFKIYYIMLD
-1378 HFLSKYKDNNFKLT
+1378 HFLSKYKDNNFKFI
-1392 ESKQIFAY
+1392 ESNQIFAY
-1400 FQKYLKNS
+1400 FQKYLKSS

-1413 IEKNYNSPLNLFDN
+1413 IEKNYKSSLNLFDN

-1436 DPSINILSKYRKSS
+1436 DPSINILSKNRKSS
-1450 CLPDEGDLLLRIKQK
+1450 FFPDEGGLLLRIKQK
-1465 DSINNPNTEYKEFI
+1465 DSINNRNAEYKSF
-1479 TRRSNSLNEDLIK
+1479 TSKRSNSLTDDLIR
-1492 YNNIMERLDK
+1492 YNNIIEKLNK
-1502 DEIDNDNNNVK
+1502 DRIENDNNFK

-1523 TKTNFD
+1523 TKKNFD
-1529 ISDLSCSKD
+1529 ISDLSYSKD

-1544 NVNIIDESNSENSF
+1544 NVNIIDESNSENSIYE
-1558 NESNNLNFNSNYQ
+1558 NNNLNYNSNYQ
-1571 CNNYINYTEEK
+1571 CNNYVNYTDEK
-1582 YKKRKKAFYLNKK
+1582 YKKRKNAFYLNKK

-1601 NLNRNLLSCNENE
+1601 NLNPNLLSCNENE
-1614 PELTEFSYK
+1614 PEPSEFSYK

-1631 SKLSEDETRNT
+1631 SKLSEDDTRSTINFFIYKM
-1642 NNLYISKIHKN
+1642 NKN
-1653 MLEEKEN
+1653 MIEEKN
-1660 VTREIEIDPNHQYL
+1660 AARDIEIDQNHQYL
-1674 IDKLKDFDIPCF
+1674 IDKLKDFDIPYF
-1686 YYRKLNSKDE
+1686 YYKEINSKDE
-1696 PKNTKIILIP
+1696 PKYTKIALIP
-1706 KREIMRTFG
+1706 KREIMRIFG

-1736 IRYKD
+1736 IMYKN
-1741 IDLEHSIPEEEDFS
+1741 IDLEHSIPEEENFS
-1755 LDYPTKLKNFTCND
+1755 LDYPSKLKNFTCND

-1776 PILNYSQTEYFYSAH
+1776 PVLNYSKTEYFYSAH
-1791 SNLKKTIVQKD
+1791 SNLKKSIVEKD
-1802 ISDED
+1802 IGDED

-1847 QNSLMTFED
+1847 HNSLMTFED
-1856 NSLKDKRLVHEKV
+1856 KSLKDKREVHEKV

-1879 DNVDRLKGRNKH
+1879 DKVDRLKGRNKY

-1946 KFNSKLKEGDKNS
+1946 KFNSKLKEGDKNV
-1959 GIYSYLYNNIAEPL
+1959 GINTYLSNNIAEPL
-1973 YINDPKN
+1973 FINEPRS
-1980 YFENNDY
+1980 YFEKNDY
-1987 KNKYVKSEIS
+1987 KNKYIKNELS

-2023 LLYLDTEKKKERK
+2023 LLYMDTQNKKERK

-2047 TKEDYLKFE
+2047 TDEDYLKYE

-2083 IPFTN
+2083 LPFTN
-2088 CQIKLQSGHFDSPSR
+2088 CQIKLQSGHFDAPSR

-2108 ENLLY
+2108 DNLLY

-2119 ENRELCPEF
+2119 ENRELIPEF

-2161 CSIVEFIIN
+2161 CSVIEFIIN

-2182 WINNIFGFNQINDD
+2182 WINNIFGSNQINEN

-2208 EQFNNFEKQ
+2208 EQFNNFEKE
-2217 KEMINEEKNT
+2217 KEMINEEKSQNV
-2227 NINVKIINEKLKS
+2227 NVKIINEKLKS
-2240 IRGKLE
+2240 IRGKME
-2246 MLSLGLTPL
+2246 MLSLGLTPI
-2255 QLFKNPHP
+2255 QLFKYPHP

-2273 DNINTSTQENR
+2273 DNINTSTQENCN
-2284 KQIENE
+2284 QIENG
-2290 KTYFKKKTIN
+2290 KTYYKKKTIN

-2308 DFINKEDLSNLKCI
+2308 DFIKKEDLSNVKCI
-2322 FNNLDGGNLKI
+2322 FNNFNCGNLKI

-2338 NNLKIFTY
+2338 NNLKIFSY
-2346 VCENGK
+2346 ISENGK
-2352 DLPEKNISLEENM
+2352 DIPEKNISLEENM
-2365 NILDIKP
+2365 NILNIKP

-2402 KIFIEWPCAITAIKS
+2402 KNFIEWPCAITAIESYTHHHKS
-2417 HIHLRK
+2417 IP
-2423 STSSTNTEIH
+2423 STNSEIY

-2456 EKKKEFKIISL
+2456 EKKKEFKIVSL

-2476 HYSLI
+2476 HYSFI
-2481 NGILFSQRLNIII
+2481 NGIIYNQRLNIII

-2509 FEFLNIIKIG
+2509 FEFLNIIQIG
-2519 CNLNVIDFKLSSY
+2519 YHINVIDFKLSSY
-2532 DLLYIYTKEKFN
+2532 DLLYIYTEEKCN

-2558 LKISKLTREKEF
+2558 VKISKLIREKEF
-2570 DNFYINNTSA
+2570 VNFYINNISA
-2580 YIIDKDGICKE
+2580 YIINKDGSCKE

-2599 IDNHIKKEETN
+2599 IENHIKKEEAN

-2615 GDNVLHCVYNAKWLK
+2615 GENALHCICNSKLLK

-2636 KNYKII
+2636 KNYKEI
-2642 KINNY
+2642 KINNNY